1 MKEQNLIL
9 GILAHVDAGKT
20 TLSEALLH
28 ITGAVRNAGRVD
40 HGNAFLDTD
49 EMEKERGITIF
60 SKQARFVSEREDVRH
75 SYTLLDTPGH
85 ADFSTEMERVLG
97 VLDCAVL
104 VISAADGVNGQV
116 RVLWRLLDHYN
127 VPVFVFVNKM
137 DQDGAD
143 REALLASIK
152 KELST
157 RCVDVMPGAAGSAG
171 GAARAAAG
179 SLAAGENSG
188 RPAAAGIPAVG
199 GTASSLTEQLEDPA
213 VQEEIAVC
221 DDDLLDRYLEG
232 EPVGIDEIRKL
243 TAGRKLF
250 PVLFGAALREQGVAE
265 LLEALN
271 LMIVPP
277 RYGDEF
283 GARVFK
289 ITRDGGARL
298 TWMKLTGGSLK
309 VKTPMPDCTD
319 DKGNPEKIEQI
330 RLYSGSKFEPRQEAQ
345 AGEVCA
351 VTGLTRTRVGQGI
364 GAESGGEEE
373 LLQPVL
379 RCAVI
384 LPPGEDLFK
393 AYRNLC
399 ILEEEDPTLHLF
411 YDEEKKEITAQIMG
425 QVQKEI
431 LQRMIRERLGLNVS
445 FGDPSI
451 IYKETIA
458 RAAEGV
464 GHFEPLRHYAEVH
477 LLLEPGVPG
486 SGLVFENRCRADV
499 LAVNW
504 QRLIMTHLEEKRH
517 RGVLTGAELT
527 DMKISLLTGKAHLKH
542 TEGGDFRQATYR
554 AVRQGLMM
562 TESVLLEPYY
572 NFRLEIPQESLGR
585 ALTDLQ
591 QMGANFT
598 QPDLEEGRSVI
609 TGSAPVS
616 RIGNYAESLAAYTR
630 GEGQITCTLKG
641 YAPCVNAEEVIAASG
656 YDPELDL
663 RNPTGSVFCSHGA
676 GTPVPWYE
684 VRERM
689 HVDSGWRDPSDGP
702 RTGKAMLGYDD
713 EWDGEEWD
721 SDSWSDD
728 LAYGGA
734 GRTGLRAGV
743 KKEEK
748 PSSFSE
754 REARFFAEEEE
765 LRRIFERT
773 YGPIRSR
780 FGEDADPDGVFGSD
794 AGRGGRSGRGGKG
807 YGKYKKAARVISA
820 EPPDPRS
827 HAAKKVSEKEYL
839 LIDGYNI
846 IFAWEDLRE
855 LALKDIMAA
864 RDKLIDLIV
873 DFAGFRREH
882 VILVFDAYKVCGGR
896 GEVIRVGG
904 IDVIYTKEA
913 ETADLYIE
921 KAAHELSKKYKVT
934 VATSDAVEQVIIYG
948 AGAYRMS
955 AQNLLEELVLTKG
968 MMREHYEKREE
979 TRPGGLLAGMS
990 EETAEALR
998 KHLEEMEE

>member
-1 MKEQNLIL
+1 MDDTMTEQNMIL

-28 ITGAVRNAGRVD
+28 ITGAVRKAGRVD
-40 HGNAFLDTD
+40 HKDAFLDTN

-60 SKQARFVSEREDVRH
+60 SKQARFTSVRGEQQR

-85 ADFSTEMERVLG
+85 VDFSTEMERVLG

-116 RVLWRLLDHYN
+116 RVLWRLLDHYR
-127 VPVFVFVNKM
+127 VPTCIFVNKM

-143 REALLASIK
+143 RAALLASIR
-152 KELST
+152 KELGT
-157 RCVDVMPGAAGSAG
+157 RCVDVMPGSGT
-171 GAARAAAG
+171 
-179 SLAAGENSG
+179 LAD
-188 RPAAAGIPAVG
+188 
-199 GTASSLTEQLEDPA
+199 QLESGD

-221 DDDLLDRYLEG
+221 DDALLDAYLEG
-232 EPVGIDEIRKL
+232 EPVSVSQMCRL
-243 TAGRKLF
+243 TAERKLF
-250 PVLFGAALREQGVAE
+250 PVLFGAALREQGVPE
-265 LLEALN
+265 LLECLDTF
-271 LMIVPP
+271 LQPP
-277 RYGDEF
+277 VYSDTF
-283 GARVFK
+283 GAKVFK

-298 TWMKLTGGSLK
+298 TWMKLTGGRLS
-309 VKTPMPDCTD
+309 VKTPLAECTD
-319 DKGNPEKIEQI
+319 EKGNPEKVEQI
-330 RLYSGSKFEPRQEAQ
+330 RFYSGNKFETRQEAA

-351 VTGLTRTRVGQGI
+351 VTGLTGTRVGQGI
-364 GAESGGEEE
+364 GAEAGGTEE

-393 AYRNLC
+393 AYRSLRT
-399 ILEEEDPTLHLF
+399 LEEEDPTLHLN

-431 LQRMIRERLGLNVS
+431 LQRMIRERLGLRVS

-458 RAAEGV
+458 RTVEGV

-477 LLLEPGVPG
+477 LLLEPGLPG

-517 RGVLTGAELT
+517 RGVLTGAEIT
-527 DMKISLLTGKAHLKH
+527 DMKISLLTGRAHLKH

-562 TESVLLEPYY
+562 TESVLLEPFYS
-572 NFRLEIPQESLGR
+572 FRMEIPQESLGR

-616 RIGNYAESLAAYTR
+616 RIANYAEQLAAYTR

-641 YAPCVNAEEVIAASG
+641 YEPCTNAEEIIAASG

-663 RNPTGSVFCSHGA
+663 RNPPGSVFCSHGA

-702 RTGKAMLGYDD
+702 MTGKALLGYT
-713 EWDGEEWD
+713 EEDMWEE
-721 SDSWSDD
+721 D
-728 LAYGGA
+728 LSYGSA

-743 KKEEK
+743 RKEEN
-748 PSSFSE
+748 PVSFGE
-754 REARFFAEEEE
+754 REARFFAEEDE

-773 YGPIRSR
+773 YGPIKSR
-780 FGEDADPDGVFGSD
+780 FSDDEPDN
-794 AGRGGRSGRGGKG
+794 GRSAKSWKR
-807 YGKYKKAARVISA
+807 ASRVISA
-820 EPPDPRS
+820 EPPDKRS
-827 HAAKKVSEKEYL
+827 HAARKASEKEYL

-846 IFAWEDLRE
+846 VFAWEDLRE
-855 LALKDIMAA
+855 LAIKDIMAA

-873 DFAGFRREH
+873 DFAGFRKEH
-882 VILVFDAYKVCGGR
+882 VILVFDAYKVRGGR
-896 GEVIRVGG
+896 GEVIHVGG

-921 KAAHELSKKYKVT
+921 KAAHELSKRYKVT

-955 AQNLLEELVLTKG
+955 AQNLLEELVLTKSL
-968 MMREHYEKREE
+968 MREHYEKRDEKKA
-979 TRPGGLLAGMS
+979 GGILAQMS
-990 EETAEALR
+990 EEDAQAL
-998 KHLEEMEE
+998 KEHLENLEENE

>member
-1 MKEQNLIL
+1 MDDTMTEQNMIL

-28 ITGAVRNAGRVD
+28 ITGAVRKAGRVD
-40 HGNAFLDTD
+40 HKDAFLDTN

-60 SKQARFVSEREDVRH
+60 SKQARFTSVRGEQQR

-85 ADFSTEMERVLG
+85 VDFSTEMERVLG

-116 RVLWRLLDHYN
+116 RVLWRLLDHYR
-127 VPVFVFVNKM
+127 VPTCIFVNKM
-137 DQDGAD
+137 DQDGAV
-143 REALLASIK
+143 RAALLISIR
-152 KELST
+152 KELGT
-157 RCVDVMPGAAGSAG
+157 RCVDVMPGSGT
-171 GAARAAAG
+171 
-179 SLAAGENSG
+179 LAD
-188 RPAAAGIPAVG
+188 
-199 GTASSLTEQLEDPA
+199 QLESGD

-221 DDDLLDRYLEG
+221 DDALLDAYLEG
-232 EPVGIDEIRKL
+232 EPVSISQMCRL
-243 TAGRKLF
+243 TAERKLF
-250 PVLFGAALREQGVAE
+250 PVLFGAALREQGVPE
-265 LLEALN
+265 LLECLDT
-271 LMIVPP
+271 LLQPP
-277 RYGDEF
+277 VYGDTF
-283 GARVFK
+283 GAKVFK

-298 TWMKLTGGSLK
+298 TWMKLTGGRLS
-309 VKTPMPDCTD
+309 VKTPLAECTD
-319 DKGNPEKIEQI
+319 EKGNPEKVEQI
-330 RLYSGSKFEPRQEAQ
+330 RFYSGNKFETRQEAA

-351 VTGLTRTRVGQGI
+351 VTGLTGTRVGQGI
-364 GAESGGEEE
+364 GAEAGGTEE

-393 AYRNLC
+393 AYRSLRT
-399 ILEEEDPTLHLF
+399 LEEEDPTLHLN

-431 LQRMIRERLGLNVS
+431 LQRMIRERLGLRVS

-458 RAAEGV
+458 RAVEGV

-477 LLLEPGVPG
+477 LLLEPGLPG

-517 RGVLTGAELT
+517 RGVLTGAEIT
-527 DMKISLLTGKAHLKH
+527 DMKISLLTGRAHLKH

-562 TESVLLEPYY
+562 TESVLLEPFYS
-572 NFRLEIPQESLGR
+572 FRMEIPQESLGR

-616 RIGNYAESLAAYTR
+616 RIANYAEQLAAYTR

-641 YAPCVNAEEVIAASG
+641 YEPCTNAEEIIAASG

-663 RNPTGSVFCSHGA
+663 RNPPGSVFCSHGA

-702 RTGKAMLGYDD
+702 MTGKALLGYT
-713 EWDGEEWD
+713 EEDIWEE
-721 SDSWSDD
+721 D
-728 LAYGGA
+728 LSYGSA

-743 KKEEK
+743 RKEEK
-748 PSSFSE
+748 PVSFGE
-754 REARFFAEEEE
+754 REARFFAEEDE

-773 YGPIRSR
+773 YGPIKSR
-780 FGEDADPDGVFGSD
+780 FSDDEPDN
-794 AGRGGRSGRGGKG
+794 GRSAKSWKR
-807 YGKYKKAARVISA
+807 ASRVISA
-820 EPPDPRS
+820 DPPDKRS
-827 HAAKKVSEKEYL
+827 HAARKASEKEYL

-846 IFAWEDLRE
+846 VFAWEDLRE
-855 LALKDIMAA
+855 LAIKDIMAA

-873 DFAGFRREH
+873 DFAGFRKEH
-882 VILVFDAYKVCGGR
+882 VILVFDAYKVRGGR
-896 GEVIRVGG
+896 GEVIHVGG

-921 KAAHELSKKYKVT
+921 KAAHELSKRYKVT

-955 AQNLLEELVLTKG
+955 AQNLLEELVLTKSL
-968 MMREHYEKREE
+968 MREHYEKRDEKKA
-979 TRPGGLLAGMS
+979 GGILAQMS
-990 EETAEALR
+990 EEDAQAL
-998 KHLEEMEE
+998 KEHLENLEENE

>member
-1 MKEQNLIL
+1 MIEQNLIL

-28 ITGAVRNAGRVD
+28 ITGAVRRAGRVD
-40 HGNAFLDTD
+40 HGDAFLDTD
-49 EMEKERGITIF
+49 DMEKERGITIF
-60 SKQARFVSEREDVRH
+60 SKQARFTSERGEIRRT
-75 SYTLLDTPGH
+75 YTLQDTPGH
-85 ADFSTEMERVLG
+85 VDFSTEMERVLG
-97 VLDCAVL
+97 ILDCAVL

-116 RVLWRLLDHYN
+116 RVLWRLLEHYN
-127 VPVFVFVNKM
+127 VPVFLFVNKM
-137 DQDGAD
+137 DQNGAD
-143 REALLASIK
+143 RAALLTSVK

-157 RCVDVMPGAAGSAG
+157 RCVDIMPAAGV
-171 GAARAAAG
+171 
-179 SLAAGENSG
+179 SLAES
-188 RPAAAGIPAVG
+188 
-199 GTASSLTEQLEDPA
+199 LEDPD

-221 DDDLLDRYLEG
+221 DDELMNAYFEG
-232 EPVGIDEIRKL
+232 EMVTVPQICEL

-250 PVLFGAALREQGVAE
+250 PVLFGAALREQGVSE
-265 LLEALN
+265 LLECLDT
-271 LMIVPP
+271 LIQPP
-277 RYGDEF
+277 VYGDEF
-283 GARVFK
+283 GARIFK

-298 TWMKLTGGSLK
+298 TWMKLTGGKLS
-309 VKTPMPDCTD
+309 VKTPLADCTD
-319 DKGNPEKIEQI
+319 DKGMPEKVEQI
-330 RLYSGSKFEPRQEAQ
+330 RFYSGGKFETKQEAA

-351 VTGLTRTRVGQGI
+351 ITGLTRTKIGQGI
-364 GAESGGEEE
+364 GAESEGEEE

-379 RCAVI
+379 RCKVI

-393 AYRNLC
+393 AYKNLS
-399 ILEEEDPTLHLF
+399 ILEEEDPTLHLG

-431 LQRMIRERLGLNVS
+431 LQRMIRERLGLRVD

-458 RAAEGV
+458 RTVEGV

-517 RGVLTGAELT
+517 RGVLIGAEIT
-527 DMKISLLTGKAHLKH
+527 DMKISLLTGRAHLKH

-562 TESVLLEPYY
+562 TESVLLEPFYS
-572 NFRLEIPQESLGR
+572 FRLEIPQESLGR

-598 QPDLEEGRSVI
+598 QPDLEEGRSII

-616 RIGNYAESLAAYTR
+616 KIANYAETLAAYTR

-641 YAPCVNAEEVIAASG
+641 YEPCVNAEEVIAASG

-702 RTGKAMLGYDD
+702 GTGKAMLGYDD
-713 EWDGEEWD
+713 DWDE
-721 SDSWSDD
+721 D

-743 KKEEK
+743 RKEEK
-748 PSSFSE
+748 PVSFSE
-754 REARFFAEEEE
+754 REARLFAEEDE

-773 YGPIRSR
+773 YGPIKSR
-780 FGEDADPDGVFGSD
+780 FGDDEPDN
-794 AGRGGRSGRGGKG
+794 GRSAKSWKR
-807 YGKYKKAARVISA
+807 ASRVISA
-820 EPPDPRS
+820 EPPDKRS
-827 HAAKKVSEKEYL
+827 HAAKKAVEKEYL

-846 IFAWEDLRE
+846 VFAWEELRE
-855 LALKDIMAA
+855 M
-864 RDKLIDLIV
+864 
-873 DFAGFRREH
+873 
-882 VILVFDAYKVCGGR
+882 
-896 GEVIRVGG
+896 
-904 IDVIYTKEA
+904 
-913 ETADLYIE
+913 
-921 KAAHELSKKYKVT
+921 
-934 VATSDAVEQVIIYG
+934 
-948 AGAYRMS
+948 
-955 AQNLLEELVLTKG
+955 
-968 MMREHYEKREE
+968 
-979 TRPGGLLAGMS
+979 
-990 EETAEALR
+990 ALR
-998 KHLEEMEE
+998 DRNT

>member
-1 MKEQNLIL
+1 MEVNENHMTEQNLIL

-28 ITGAVRNAGRVD
+28 LTGAVRSAGRVD

-60 SKQARFVSEREDVRH
+60 SKQARFTSLRGDAARH
-75 SYTLLDTPGH
+75 YTLLDTPGH

-116 RVLWRLLDHYN
+116 RVLWRLLEHYG
-127 VPVFVFVNKM
+127 VPVFLFVNKM

-143 REALLASIK
+143 REALLASVK
-152 KELST
+152 KELGT
-157 RCVDVMPGAAGSAG
+157 HCVDVMPGG
-171 GAARAAAG
+171 GDLMA
-179 SLAAGENSG
+179 
-188 RPAAAGIPAVG
+188 
-199 GTASSLTEQLEDPA
+199 QLEDPD

-221 DDDLLDRYLEG
+221 DDDLLNRYLEG
-232 EPVGIDEIRKL
+232 EPVGPAEIRKL
-243 TAGRKLF
+243 TAERKLF

-265 LLEALN
+265 LLEALD
-271 LMIVPP
+271 LMIDPP
-277 RYGDEF
+277 QYGDGF

-330 RLYSGSKFEPRQEAQ
+330 RLYSGTKFEPRQEAQ

-379 RCAVI
+379 RCKVI
-384 LPPGEDLFK
+384 LPRGEDLFK
-393 AYRNLC
+393 AYRNLS
-399 ILEEEDPTLHLF
+399 ILEEEDPTLHLN

-431 LQRMIRERLGLNVS
+431 LQRVILERLGLHVT

-458 RAAEGV
+458 RTVEGV

-486 SGLVFENRCRADV
+486 SGLVFENRCRSDV

-517 RGVLTGAELT
+517 RGVLTGAEIT

-562 TESVLLEPYY
+562 TESVLLEPYF
-572 NFRLEIPQESLGR
+572 NFRLEIPQESLGK

-591 QMGANFT
+591 QMGASFT
-598 QPDLEEGRSVI
+598 QPDLEDGRSVI

-616 RIGNYAESLAAYTR
+616 KIGNYAESLAAYTR

-641 YAPCVNAEEVIAASG
+641 YAPCVNAEEIIEASG

-663 RNPTGSVFCSHGA
+663 RNPTGSVFCAHGA
-676 GTPVPWYE
+676 GTPIPWYE

-702 RTGKAMLGYDD
+702 RTGKALLGYDD
-713 EWDGEEWD
+713 AYWEGDQWEGAPDE
-721 SDSWSDD
+721 D
-728 LAYGGA
+728 LSYGGA

-748 PSSFSE
+748 PASFSE
-754 REARFFAEEEE
+754 REAKFFAEEDE

-773 YGPIRSR
+773 YGPIKKR
-780 FGEDADPDGVFGSD
+780 FGEDGDPDGGFTG
-794 AGRGGRSGRGGKG
+794 ASGRAGKG
-807 YGKYKKAARVISA
+807 YGKYKKAARVIGA
-820 EPPDPRS
+820 EPPDKRAHTP
-827 HAAKKVSEKEYL
+827 KKAPEKEYL

-864 RDKLIDLIV
+864 RDKLIDLLV
-873 DFAGFRREH
+873 DFAGFRKEH
-882 VILVFDAYKVCGGR
+882 VILVFDAYKVRGGR

-968 MMREHYEKREE
+968 LMREHYVKREE
-979 TRPGGLLAGMS
+979 TRPGGVLAGMS

-998 KHLEEMEE
+998 RHLEELGGE

>member
-1 MKEQNLIL
+1 MEDTMTEQNMIL

-28 ITGAVRNAGRVD
+28 ITGAVRKAGRVD
-40 HGNAFLDTD
+40 HKDAFLDTN

-60 SKQARFVSEREDVRH
+60 SKQARFTSVRGEQQR

-85 ADFSTEMERVLG
+85 VDFSTEMERVLG

-116 RVLWRLLDHYN
+116 RVLWRLLDHYR
-127 VPVFVFVNKM
+127 VPTCIFVNKM

-143 REALLASIK
+143 RAALLASIR
-152 KELST
+152 KELGT
-157 RCVDVMPGAAGSAG
+157 RCVDVMPGSGT
-171 GAARAAAG
+171 
-179 SLAAGENSG
+179 LAD
-188 RPAAAGIPAVG
+188 
-199 GTASSLTEQLEDPA
+199 QLESGD

-221 DDDLLDRYLEG
+221 DDALLDAYLEG
-232 EPVGIDEIRKL
+232 EPVSVSQMCRL
-243 TAGRKLF
+243 TAERKLF
-250 PVLFGAALREQGVAE
+250 PVLFGAALREQGVPE
-265 LLEALN
+265 LLECLDT
-271 LMIVPP
+271 LLQPP
-277 RYGDEF
+277 VYGDTF
-283 GARVFK
+283 GAKVFK

-298 TWMKLTGGSLK
+298 TWMKLTGGRLS
-309 VKTPMPDCTD
+309 VKTPLAECTD
-319 DKGNPEKIEQI
+319 EKGNPEKVEQI
-330 RLYSGSKFEPRQEAQ
+330 RFYSGNKFETRQEAA

-351 VTGLTRTRVGQGI
+351 VTGLTGTRVGQGI
-364 GAESGGEEE
+364 GAEAGGTEE

-393 AYRNLC
+393 AYRSLRT
-399 ILEEEDPTLHLF
+399 LEEEDPTLHLN

-431 LQRMIRERLGLNVS
+431 LQRMIRERLGLRVS

-458 RAAEGV
+458 RAVEGV

-477 LLLEPGVPG
+477 LLLEPGLPG

-517 RGVLTGAELT
+517 RGVLTGAEIT
-527 DMKISLLTGKAHLKH
+527 DMKISLLTGRAHLKH

-562 TESVLLEPYY
+562 TESVLLEPFYS
-572 NFRLEIPQESLGR
+572 FRMEIPQESLGR

-616 RIGNYAESLAAYTR
+616 RIANYAEQLAAYTR

-641 YAPCVNAEEVIAASG
+641 YEPCTNAEEIIAASG

-663 RNPTGSVFCSHGA
+663 RNPPGSVFCSHGA

-702 RTGKAMLGYDD
+702 MTGKALLGYT
-713 EWDGEEWD
+713 EEDMWEE
-721 SDSWSDD
+721 D
-728 LAYGGA
+728 LSYGSA

-743 KKEEK
+743 RKEEK
-748 PSSFSE
+748 PVSFGE
-754 REARFFAEEEE
+754 REARFFAEEDE

-773 YGPIRSR
+773 YGPIKSR
-780 FGEDADPDGVFGSD
+780 FSDDEPDN
-794 AGRGGRSGRGGKG
+794 GRSAKSWKR
-807 YGKYKKAARVISA
+807 ASRVISA
-820 EPPDPRS
+820 DPPDKRS
-827 HAAKKVSEKEYL
+827 HAARKVSEKEYL

-846 IFAWEDLRE
+846 VFAWEDLRE
-855 LALKDIMAA
+855 LAIKDIMAA

-873 DFAGFRREH
+873 DFAGFRKEH
-882 VILVFDAYKVCGGR
+882 VILVFDAYKVRGGR
-896 GEVIRVGG
+896 GEVIHVGG

-921 KAAHELSKKYKVT
+921 KAAHELSKRYKVT

-955 AQNLLEELVLTKG
+955 AQNLLEELVLTKSL
-968 MMREHYEKREE
+968 MREHYEKRDEKKA
-979 TRPGGLLAGMS
+979 GGILAQMS
-990 EETAEALR
+990 EEDAQAL
-998 KHLEEMEE
+998 KEHLENLEENE

>member
-60 SKQARFVSEREDVRH
+60 SKQARFVSEREDVRR

-143 REALLASIK
+143 RGALLASIK

-157 RCVDVMPGAAGSAG
+157 RCVDIMPGAAGAAG
-171 GAARAAAG
+171 GTAAAG
-179 SLAAGENSG
+179 RDAAAGGSAAGE
-188 RPAAAGIPAVG
+188 AASP
-199 GTASSLTEQLEDPA
+199 LTEQLQDPD

-232 EPVGIDEIRKL
+232 EPVGVDEIRKL
-243 TAGRKLF
+243 TAMRKLF
-250 PVLFGAALREQGVAE
+250 PVLFGAALREQGVTE
-265 LLEALN
+265 LLEALD
-271 LMIVPP
+271 LMIDPP
-277 RYGDEF
+277 CYGDEF

-364 GAESGGEEE
+364 GAESGGEEK

-499 LAVNW
+499 LAINW

-882 VILVFDAYKVCGGR
+882 VILVFDAYKVRGGR

>member
-1 MKEQNLIL
+1 MDDTMTEQNMIL

-28 ITGAVRNAGRVD
+28 ITGAVRKAGRVD
-40 HGNAFLDTD
+40 HKDAFLDTN

-60 SKQARFVSEREDVRH
+60 SKQARFTSVRGEQQR

-85 ADFSTEMERVLG
+85 VDFSTEMERVLG

-116 RVLWRLLDHYN
+116 RVLWRLLDHYR
-127 VPVFVFVNKM
+127 VPTCIFVNKM

-143 REALLASIK
+143 RAALLASIR
-152 KELST
+152 KELGT
-157 RCVDVMPGAAGSAG
+157 RCVDVMPGSGT
-171 GAARAAAG
+171 
-179 SLAAGENSG
+179 LAD
-188 RPAAAGIPAVG
+188 
-199 GTASSLTEQLEDPA
+199 QLESGD

-221 DDDLLDRYLEG
+221 DDALLDAYLEG
-232 EPVGIDEIRKL
+232 EPVSISQMRRL
-243 TAGRKLF
+243 TAERKLF
-250 PVLFGAALREQGVAE
+250 PVLFGAALREQGVPE
-265 LLEALN
+265 LLECLDT
-271 LMIVPP
+271 LLQPP
-277 RYGDEF
+277 VYGDTF
-283 GARVFK
+283 GAKVFK

-298 TWMKLTGGSLK
+298 TWMKLTGGRLS
-309 VKTPMPDCTD
+309 VKTPLAECTD
-319 DKGNPEKIEQI
+319 EKGNPEKVEQI
-330 RLYSGSKFEPRQEAQ
+330 RFYSGNKFETRQEAA

-351 VTGLTRTRVGQGI
+351 VTGLTGTRVGQGI
-364 GAESGGEEE
+364 GAEAGGTEE

-393 AYRNLC
+393 AFRSLRT
-399 ILEEEDPTLHLF
+399 LEEEDPTLHLN

-431 LQRMIRERLGLNVS
+431 LQRMIRERLGLRVS

-458 RAAEGV
+458 RAVEGV

-477 LLLEPGVPG
+477 LLLEPGLPG

-517 RGVLTGAELT
+517 RGVLTGAEIT
-527 DMKISLLTGKAHLKH
+527 DMKISLLTGRAHLKH

-562 TESVLLEPYY
+562 TESVLLEPFYS
-572 NFRLEIPQESLGR
+572 FRMEIPQESLGR

-598 QPDLEEGRSVI
+598 QPDLEDGRSVI

-616 RIGNYAESLAAYTR
+616 RIANYAEQLAAYTR

-641 YAPCVNAEEVIAASG
+641 YEPCTNAEEIIAASG

-663 RNPTGSVFCSHGA
+663 RNPPGSVFCSHGA

-702 RTGKAMLGYDD
+702 MTGKALLGYT
-713 EWDGEEWD
+713 EEDMWEE
-721 SDSWSDD
+721 D
-728 LAYGGA
+728 LSYGSA

-743 KKEEK
+743 RKEEK
-748 PSSFSE
+748 PVSFGE
-754 REARFFAEEEE
+754 REARFFAEEDE

-773 YGPIRSR
+773 YGPIKSR
-780 FGEDADPDGVFGSD
+780 FSDDEPDN
-794 AGRGGRSGRGGKG
+794 GRSAKSWKR
-807 YGKYKKAARVISA
+807 ASRVISA
-820 EPPDPRS
+820 DPPDKRS
-827 HAAKKVSEKEYL
+827 HAARKASEKEYL

-846 IFAWEDLRE
+846 VFAWEDLRE
-855 LALKDIMAA
+855 LAIKDIMAA

-873 DFAGFRREH
+873 DFAGFRKEH
-882 VILVFDAYKVCGGR
+882 VILVFDAYKVRGGR
-896 GEVIRVGG
+896 GEVIHVGG

-921 KAAHELSKKYKVT
+921 KAAHELSKRYKVT

-955 AQNLLEELVLTKG
+955 AQNLLEELVLTKSL
-968 MMREHYEKREE
+968 MREHYEKRDEKKA
-979 TRPGGLLAGMS
+979 GGILAQMS
-990 EETAEALR
+990 EEDAQAL
-998 KHLEEMEE
+998 KEHLENLEENE

>member
-1 MKEQNLIL
+1 MDDTMTEQNMIL

-28 ITGAVRNAGRVD
+28 ITGAVRKAGRVD
-40 HGNAFLDTD
+40 HKDAFLDTN

-60 SKQARFVSEREDVRH
+60 SKQARFTSVRGEQQR

-85 ADFSTEMERVLG
+85 VDFSTEMERVLG

-116 RVLWRLLDHYN
+116 RVLWRLLDHYR
-127 VPVFVFVNKM
+127 VPTCIFVNKM

-143 REALLASIK
+143 RAALLASIR
-152 KELST
+152 KELGT
-157 RCVDVMPGAAGSAG
+157 RCVDVMPGSGT
-171 GAARAAAG
+171 
-179 SLAAGENSG
+179 LAD
-188 RPAAAGIPAVG
+188 
-199 GTASSLTEQLEDPA
+199 QLESGD

-221 DDDLLDRYLEG
+221 DDALLDAYLEG
-232 EPVGIDEIRKL
+232 EPVSVSQMCRL
-243 TAGRKLF
+243 TAERKLF
-250 PVLFGAALREQGVAE
+250 PVLFGAALREQGVPE
-265 LLEALN
+265 LLECLDT
-271 LMIVPP
+271 LLQPP
-277 RYGDEF
+277 VYGDTF
-283 GARVFK
+283 GAKVFK

-298 TWMKLTGGSLK
+298 TWMKLTGGRLS
-309 VKTPMPDCTD
+309 VKTPLAECTD
-319 DKGNPEKIEQI
+319 EKGNPEKVEQI
-330 RLYSGSKFEPRQEAQ
+330 RFYSGNKFETRQEAA

-351 VTGLTRTRVGQGI
+351 VTGLTGTRVGQGI
-364 GAESGGEEE
+364 GAEAGGTEE

-393 AYRNLC
+393 AYRNLRT
-399 ILEEEDPTLHLF
+399 LEEEDPTLHLN

-431 LQRMIRERLGLNVS
+431 LQRMIRERLGLRVS

-458 RAAEGV
+458 RAVEGV

-477 LLLEPGVPG
+477 LLLEPGLPG

-517 RGVLTGAELT
+517 RGVLTGAEIT
-527 DMKISLLTGKAHLKH
+527 DMKISLLTGRAHLKH

-562 TESVLLEPYY
+562 TESVLLEPFYS
-572 NFRLEIPQESLGR
+572 FRMEIPQESLGR

-616 RIGNYAESLAAYTR
+616 RIANYSEQLAAYTR

-641 YAPCVNAEEVIAASG
+641 YEPCTNAEEIIAASG

-663 RNPTGSVFCSHGA
+663 RNPPGSVFCSHGA

-702 RTGKAMLGYDD
+702 MTGKALLGYT
-713 EWDGEEWD
+713 EEDMWEE
-721 SDSWSDD
+721 D
-728 LAYGGA
+728 LSYGSA

-743 KKEEK
+743 RKEEK
-748 PSSFSE
+748 PVSFGE
-754 REARFFAEEEE
+754 REARFFAEEDE

-773 YGPIRSR
+773 YGPIKSR
-780 FGEDADPDGVFGSD
+780 FSDDEPDN
-794 AGRGGRSGRGGKG
+794 GRSAKSWKR
-807 YGKYKKAARVISA
+807 ASRVISSD
-820 EPPDPRS
+820 PPDKRS
-827 HAAKKVSEKEYL
+827 HAARKVSEKEYL

-846 IFAWEDLRE
+846 VFAWEDLRE
-855 LALKDIMAA
+855 LAIKDIMAA

-873 DFAGFRREH
+873 DFAGFRKEH
-882 VILVFDAYKVCGGR
+882 VILVFDAYKVRGGR
-896 GEVIRVGG
+896 GEVIHVGG

-921 KAAHELSKKYKVT
+921 KAAHELSKRYKVT

-955 AQNLLEELVLTKG
+955 AQNLLEELVLTKSL
-968 MMREHYEKREE
+968 MREHYEKRDEKKA
-979 TRPGGLLAGMS
+979 GGILAQMS
-990 EETAEALR
+990 EKDAQAL
-998 KHLEEMEE
+998 KEHLENLEENE

>member
-1 MKEQNLIL
+1 MDDTMTEQNMIL

-28 ITGAVRNAGRVD
+28 ITGAVRKAGRVD
-40 HGNAFLDTD
+40 HKDAFLDTN

-60 SKQARFVSEREDVRH
+60 SKQARFTSVRGEQQR

-85 ADFSTEMERVLG
+85 VDFSTEMERVLG

-116 RVLWRLLDHYN
+116 RVLWRLLDHYS
-127 VPVFVFVNKM
+127 VPTCIFVNKM

-143 REALLASIK
+143 KAALLASIR
-152 KELST
+152 KELGT
-157 RCVDVMPGAAGSAG
+157 RCVDVMPGSGT
-171 GAARAAAG
+171 
-179 SLAAGENSG
+179 LAD
-188 RPAAAGIPAVG
+188 
-199 GTASSLTEQLEDPA
+199 QLESGD

-221 DDDLLDRYLEG
+221 DDALLDAYLEG
-232 EPVGIDEIRKL
+232 EPVSVSQMCRL
-243 TAGRKLF
+243 TAERKLF
-250 PVLFGAALREQGVAE
+250 PVLFGAALREQGVPE
-265 LLEALN
+265 LLECLDT
-271 LMIVPP
+271 LLQPP
-277 RYGDEF
+277 VYGDTF
-283 GARVFK
+283 GAKVFK

-298 TWMKLTGGSLK
+298 TWMKLTGGRLS
-309 VKTPMPDCTD
+309 VKTPLAECTD
-319 DKGNPEKIEQI
+319 EKGNPEKVEQI
-330 RLYSGSKFEPRQEAQ
+330 RFYSGNKFETRQEAA

-351 VTGLTRTRVGQGI
+351 VTGLTGTRVGQGI
-364 GAESGGEEE
+364 GAEAGGTEE

-393 AYRNLC
+393 AYRSLRT
-399 ILEEEDPTLHLF
+399 LEEEDPTLHLN

-431 LQRMIRERLGLNVS
+431 LQRMIRERLGLRVS

-458 RAAEGV
+458 RAVEGV

-477 LLLEPGVPG
+477 LLLEPGLPG

-517 RGVLTGAELT
+517 RGVLTGAEIT
-527 DMKISLLTGKAHLKH
+527 DMKISLLTGRAHLKH

-562 TESVLLEPYY
+562 TESVLLEPFYS
-572 NFRLEIPQESLGR
+572 FRMEIPQESLGR

-616 RIGNYAESLAAYTR
+616 RIANYAEQLAAYTR

-641 YAPCVNAEEVIAASG
+641 YEPCTNAEEIIAASG

-663 RNPTGSVFCSHGA
+663 RNPPGSVFCSHGA

-702 RTGKAMLGYDD
+702 MTGKALLGYT
-713 EWDGEEWD
+713 EEDMWEE
-721 SDSWSDD
+721 D
-728 LAYGGA
+728 LSYGSA

-743 KKEEK
+743 RKEEK
-748 PSSFSE
+748 PISFGE
-754 REARFFAEEEE
+754 REARFFAEEDE

-773 YGPIRSR
+773 YGPIKSR
-780 FGEDADPDGVFGSD
+780 FSDDEPDN
-794 AGRGGRSGRGGKG
+794 GRSAKSWKR
-807 YGKYKKAARVISA
+807 ASRVISA
-820 EPPDPRS
+820 EPPDKRS
-827 HAAKKVSEKEYL
+827 HAARKASEKEYL

-846 IFAWEDLRE
+846 VFAWEDLRE
-855 LALKDIMAA
+855 LAIKDIMAA

-873 DFAGFRREH
+873 DFAGFRKEH
-882 VILVFDAYKVCGGR
+882 VILVFDAYKVRGGR
-896 GEVIRVGG
+896 GEVIHVGG

-921 KAAHELSKKYKVT
+921 KAAHELSKRYKVT

-955 AQNLLEELVLTKG
+955 AQNLLEELVLTKSL
-968 MMREHYEKREE
+968 MREHYEKRDEKKA
-979 TRPGGLLAGMS
+979 GGILAQMS
-990 EETAEALR
+990 EEDAQAL
-998 KHLEEMEE
+998 KEHLENLEENE

>member
-1 MKEQNLIL
+1 MTEQNMIL

-28 ITGAVRNAGRVD
+28 ITGAVRKAGRVD
-40 HGNAFLDTD
+40 HKDAFLDTN

-60 SKQARFVSEREDVRH
+60 SKQARFTSVRGEQQR

-85 ADFSTEMERVLG
+85 VDFSTEMERVLG

-116 RVLWRLLDHYN
+116 RVLWRLLDHYR
-127 VPVFVFVNKM
+127 VPTCIFVNKM

-143 REALLASIK
+143 RAALLASIR
-152 KELST
+152 KELGT
-157 RCVDVMPGAAGSAG
+157 RCVDVMPGSGT
-171 GAARAAAG
+171 
-179 SLAAGENSG
+179 LAD
-188 RPAAAGIPAVG
+188 
-199 GTASSLTEQLEDPA
+199 QLESGD

-221 DDDLLDRYLEG
+221 DDALLDAYLEG
-232 EPVGIDEIRKL
+232 EPVSVSQMCRL
-243 TAGRKLF
+243 TAERKLF
-250 PVLFGAALREQGVAE
+250 PVLFGAALREQGVPE
-265 LLEALN
+265 LLECLDT
-271 LMIVPP
+271 LLQPP
-277 RYGDEF
+277 VYGDTF
-283 GARVFK
+283 GAKVFK

-298 TWMKLTGGSLK
+298 TWMKLTGGRLS
-309 VKTPMPDCTD
+309 VKTPLAECTD
-319 DKGNPEKIEQI
+319 EKGNPEKVEQI
-330 RLYSGSKFEPRQEAQ
+330 RFYSGNKFETRQEAA

-351 VTGLTRTRVGQGI
+351 VTGLTGTRVGQGI
-364 GAESGGEEE
+364 GAEAGGTEE

-393 AYRNLC
+393 AYRSLRT
-399 ILEEEDPTLHLF
+399 LEEEDPTLHLN

-431 LQRMIRERLGLNVS
+431 LQRMIRERLGLRVS

-458 RAAEGV
+458 RAVEGV

-477 LLLEPGVPG
+477 LLLEPGLPG

-517 RGVLTGAELT
+517 RGVLTGAEIT
-527 DMKISLLTGKAHLKH
+527 DMKISLLTGRAHLKH

-562 TESVLLEPYY
+562 TESVLLEPFYS
-572 NFRLEIPQESLGR
+572 FRMEIPQESLGR

-616 RIGNYAESLAAYTR
+616 RIANYAEQLAAYTR

-641 YAPCVNAEEVIAASG
+641 YEPCTNAEEIIAASG

-663 RNPTGSVFCSHGA
+663 RNPPGSVFCSHGA

-702 RTGKAMLGYDD
+702 MTGKALLGYT
-713 EWDGEEWD
+713 EEDMWEE
-721 SDSWSDD
+721 D
-728 LAYGGA
+728 LSYGSA

-743 KKEEK
+743 RKEEK
-748 PSSFSE
+748 PVSFGE
-754 REARFFAEEEE
+754 REARFFAEEDE
-765 LRRIFERT
+765 LRRIFERA
-773 YGPIRSR
+773 YGPIKSR
-780 FGEDADPDGVFGSD
+780 FSDDEPDN
-794 AGRGGRSGRGGKG
+794 GRSAKSWKR
-807 YGKYKKAARVISA
+807 ASRVISA
-820 EPPDPRS
+820 DPPDKRS
-827 HAAKKVSEKEYL
+827 HAARKVSEKEYL

-846 IFAWEDLRE
+846 VFAWEDLRE
-855 LALKDIMAA
+855 LAIKDIMAA

-873 DFAGFRREH
+873 DFAGFRKEH
-882 VILVFDAYKVCGGR
+882 VILVFDAYKVRGGR
-896 GEVIRVGG
+896 GEVIHVGG

-921 KAAHELSKKYKVT
+921 KAAHELSKRYKVT

-955 AQNLLEELVLTKG
+955 AQNLLEELVLTKSL
-968 MMREHYEKREE
+968 MREHYEKRDEKKA
-979 TRPGGLLAGMS
+979 GGILAQMS
-990 EETAEALR
+990 EEDAQAL
-998 KHLEEMEE
+998 KEHLENLEENE

>member
-1 MKEQNLIL
+1 MDDTMTEQNMIL

-28 ITGAVRNAGRVD
+28 ITGAVRKAGRVD
-40 HGNAFLDTD
+40 HKDAFLDTN

-60 SKQARFVSEREDVRH
+60 SKQARFTSVRGEQQR

-85 ADFSTEMERVLG
+85 VDFSTEMERVLG

-116 RVLWRLLDHYN
+116 RVLWRLLDHYR
-127 VPVFVFVNKM
+127 VPTCIFVNKM

-143 REALLASIK
+143 RAALLASIR
-152 KELST
+152 KELGT
-157 RCVDVMPGAAGSAG
+157 RCVDVMPGSGT
-171 GAARAAAG
+171 
-179 SLAAGENSG
+179 LAD
-188 RPAAAGIPAVG
+188 
-199 GTASSLTEQLEDPA
+199 QLESGD

-221 DDDLLDRYLEG
+221 DDALLDAYLEG
-232 EPVGIDEIRKL
+232 EPVSVSQMCRL
-243 TAGRKLF
+243 TAERKLF
-250 PVLFGAALREQGVAE
+250 PVLFGAALREQGVPE
-265 LLEALN
+265 LLECLDT
-271 LMIVPP
+271 LLQPP
-277 RYGDEF
+277 VYGDTF
-283 GARVFK
+283 GAKVFK

-298 TWMKLTGGSLK
+298 TWMKLTGGRLS
-309 VKTPMPDCTD
+309 VKTPLAECTD
-319 DKGNPEKIEQI
+319 EKGNPEKVEQI
-330 RLYSGSKFEPRQEAQ
+330 RFYSGNKFETRQEAA

-351 VTGLTRTRVGQGI
+351 VTGLTGTRVGQGI
-364 GAESGGEEE
+364 GAEAGGTEE

-393 AYRNLC
+393 AYRSLRT
-399 ILEEEDPTLHLF
+399 LEEEDPTLHLN

-431 LQRMIRERLGLNVS
+431 LQRMIRERLGLRVS

-458 RAAEGV
+458 RTVEGV

-477 LLLEPGVPG
+477 LLLEPGLPG

-517 RGVLTGAELT
+517 RGVLTGAEIT
-527 DMKISLLTGKAHLKH
+527 DMKISLLTGRAHLKH

-562 TESVLLEPYY
+562 TESVLLEPFYS
-572 NFRLEIPQESLGR
+572 FRMEIPQESLGR

-616 RIGNYAESLAAYTR
+616 RIANYAEQLAAYTR

-641 YAPCVNAEEVIAASG
+641 YEPCTNAEEIIAASG

-663 RNPTGSVFCSHGA
+663 RNPPGSVFCSHGA

-702 RTGKAMLGYDD
+702 MTGKALLGYT
-713 EWDGEEWD
+713 EEDMWEE
-721 SDSWSDD
+721 D
-728 LAYGGA
+728 LSYGSA

-743 KKEEK
+743 RKEEK
-748 PSSFSE
+748 PVSFGE
-754 REARFFAEEEE
+754 REARFFAEEDE

-773 YGPIRSR
+773 YGPIKSR
-780 FGEDADPDGVFGSD
+780 FSDDEPDN
-794 AGRGGRSGRGGKG
+794 GRSAKSWKR
-807 YGKYKKAARVISA
+807 ASRVISA
-820 EPPDPRS
+820 DPPDKRS
-827 HAAKKVSEKEYL
+827 HAARKVSEKEYL

-846 IFAWEDLRE
+846 VFAWEDLRE
-855 LALKDIMAA
+855 LAIKDIMAA

-873 DFAGFRREH
+873 DFAGFRKEH
-882 VILVFDAYKVCGGR
+882 VILVFDAYKVRGGR
-896 GEVIRVGG
+896 GEVIHVGG

-921 KAAHELSKKYKVT
+921 KAAHELSKRYKVT

-955 AQNLLEELVLTKG
+955 AQNLLEELVLTKSL
-968 MMREHYEKREE
+968 MREHYEKRDEKKA
-979 TRPGGLLAGMS
+979 GGILAQMS
-990 EETAEALR
+990 EEDAQAL
-998 KHLEEMEE
+998 KEHLENLEENE

>member
-1 MKEQNLIL
+1 MIEQNLIL

-28 ITGAVRNAGRVD
+28 ITGAVRRAGRVD
-40 HGNAFLDTD
+40 HGDAFLDTD
-49 EMEKERGITIF
+49 DMEKERGITIF
-60 SKQARFVSEREDVRH
+60 SKQARFTSDRGETKRT
-75 SYTLLDTPGH
+75 YTLQDTPGH
-85 ADFSTEMERVLG
+85 VDFSTEMERVLG
-97 VLDCAVL
+97 ILDCAVL

-116 RVLWRLLDHYN
+116 RVLWRLLEHYN
-127 VPVFVFVNKM
+127 VPVFLFVNKM
-137 DQDGAD
+137 DQNGAD

-157 RCVDVMPGAAGSAG
+157 RCVDIMPGSGTGTAV
-171 GAARAAAG
+171 
-179 SLAAGENSG
+179 SLADC
-188 RPAAAGIPAVG
+188 
-199 GTASSLTEQLEDPA
+199 LDDPD

-221 DDDLLDRYLEG
+221 DDELMNAYFDG
-232 EPVGIDEIRKL
+232 EMVTVPQICEL

-250 PVLFGAALREQGVAE
+250 PVLFGAALREQGVSE
-265 LLEALN
+265 LLECLDT
-271 LMIVPP
+271 LIQPP
-277 RYGDEF
+277 VYGDEF
-283 GARVFK
+283 GARIFK

-298 TWMKLTGGSLK
+298 TWMKLTGGKLS
-309 VKTPMPDCTD
+309 VKTPLADCTD
-319 DKGNPEKIEQI
+319 DKGMPEKVEQI
-330 RLYSGSKFEPRQEAQ
+330 RFYSGGKFETKQEAV

-351 VTGLTRTRVGQGI
+351 ITGLTRTKIGQGI
-364 GAESGGEEE
+364 GAESEGEEE

-379 RCAVI
+379 RCKVI

-393 AYRNLC
+393 AYKNLS
-399 ILEEEDPTLHLF
+399 ILEEEDPTLHLG

-431 LQRMIRERLGLNVS
+431 LQRMIRERLGLRVD

-458 RAAEGV
+458 RTVEGV

-517 RGVLTGAELT
+517 RGVLTGAEIT
-527 DMKISLLTGKAHLKH
+527 DMKISLLTGRAHLKH

-562 TESVLLEPYY
+562 TESVLLEPFY

-598 QPDLEEGRSVI
+598 QPDLEDGRSII

-616 RIGNYAESLAAYTR
+616 RIANYAETLAAYTR

-641 YAPCVNAEEVIAASG
+641 YEPCVNAEEVIAASG

-702 RTGKAMLGYDD
+702 GTGKALLGYDD
-713 EWDGEEWD
+713 DWDE
-721 SDSWSDD
+721 D

-743 KKEEK
+743 RKEEK
-748 PSSFSE
+748 PVSFSE
-754 REARFFAEEEE
+754 REARLFAEEDE

-773 YGPIRSR
+773 YGPIKSR
-780 FGEDADPDGVFGSD
+780 FVDDEPDN
-794 AGRGGRSGRGGKG
+794 GRSAKSWKR
-807 YGKYKKAARVISA
+807 ASRVISA
-820 EPPDPRS
+820 EPPDKRS
-827 HAAKKVSEKEYL
+827 HAAKKAVEKEYL

-846 IFAWEDLRE
+846 VFAWEELRE
-855 LALKDIMAA
+855 MALRDIMAA
-864 RDKLIDLIV
+864 RDKLIDMLV
-873 DFAGFRREH
+873 DFAGFRKEH
-882 VILVFDAYKVCGGR
+882 VILVFDAYKVRGGR

-955 AQNLLEELVLTKG
+955 AQNLLEELLLTKG
-968 MMREHYEKREE
+968 LMREHYEKRDEKGA
-979 TRPGGLLAGMS
+979 GGILAQMS
-990 EETAEALR
+990 EEDARALQE
-998 KHLEEMEE
+998 HLENLEEE

>member
-1 MKEQNLIL
+1 MEQQNLIL

-60 SKQARFVSEREDVRH
+60 SKQARFTSVRGEVTRT
-75 SYTLLDTPGH
+75 YTLQDTPGH
-85 ADFSTEMERVLG
+85 VDFSTEMERVLG
-97 VLDCAVL
+97 ILDCAVL

-116 RVLWRLLDHYN
+116 RVLWRLLAHYD
-127 VPVFVFVNKM
+127 VPVFIFVNKM
-137 DQDGAD
+137 DQNGAD
-143 REALLASIK
+143 REALMAAIK
-152 KELST
+152 KELGAG
-157 RCVDVMPGAAGSAG
+157 CVDIMPGPGAISTGPGVISAG
-171 GAARAAAG
+171 AGAISAGARAISTADGSSG
-179 SLAAGENSG
+179 SLMQ
-188 RPAAAGIPAVG
+188 I
-199 GTASSLTEQLEDPA
+199 LDKDQ

-221 DDDLLDRYLEG
+221 DDELMNRYLEG
-232 EPVGIDEIRKL
+232 EKVTVDDICGL

-250 PVLFGAALREQGVAE
+250 PVVFGAALREQGVSE
-265 LLEALN
+265 LLECLDT
-271 LMIVPP
+271 LIRPP
-277 RYGDEF
+277 VYGDKF

-298 TWMKLTGGSLK
+298 TWMKLTGGKLA
-309 VKTPMPDCTD
+309 VKTPLEDCLD
-319 DKGNPEKIEQI
+319 DKGMPEKVEQI
-330 RLYSGSKFEPRQEAQ
+330 RFYSGGKFETRQEAV

-351 VTGLTRTRVGQGI
+351 VTGLTRTRIGQGI
-364 GAESGGEEE
+364 GAQSGAEEE

-379 RCAVI
+379 RCKVI

-393 AYRNLC
+393 AYRNLS
-399 ILEEEDPTLHLF
+399 ILEEEDPTLHLM

-431 LQRMIRERLGLNVS
+431 LQRMIRERLGLRVE

-458 RAAEGV
+458 RTVEGV

-517 RGVLTGAELT
+517 RGVLTGAEIT
-527 DMKISLLTGKAHLKH
+527 DMKISLLTGRAHLKH

-562 TESVLLEPYY
+562 TESVLLEPFY

-585 ALTDLQ
+585 ALNDLQ
-591 QMGANFT
+591 QMGANFS
-598 QPDLEEGRSVI
+598 QPDLDEGRSII

-616 RIGNYAESLAAYTR
+616 RIANYAETLATYTR

-641 YAPCVNAEEVIAASG
+641 YEPCVNAEEIIEASG

-663 RNPTGSVFCSHGA
+663 RNPTGSVFCAHGA

-702 RTGKAMLGYDD
+702 GTGKALLGYED
-713 EWDGEEWD
+713 EQWD
-721 SDSWSDD
+721 DD
-728 LAYGGA
+728 LSYGGA

-743 KKEEK
+743 GKEEK
-748 PSSFSE
+748 PASFAE
-754 REARFFAEEEE
+754 REARFFAEEDE

-780 FGEDADPDGVFGSD
+780 FGEEEYDM
-794 AGRGGRSGRGGKG
+794 GRSARSW
-807 YGKYKKAARVISA
+807 KKASRVISA
-820 EPPDPRS
+820 DPPDKRS
-827 HAAKKVSEKEYL
+827 HAARKVSEKEYL

-846 IFAWEDLRE
+846 VFAWEDLRE
-855 LALKDIMAA
+855 LAQKDIMAA
-864 RDKLIDLIV
+864 RDKLIDLLV
-873 DFAGFRREH
+873 DFAGFRKEH
-882 VILVFDAYKVCGGR
+882 VILVFDAYKVRGGK
-896 GEVIRVGG
+896 GEVIHVGD

-921 KAAHELSKKYKVT
+921 KAAHELTKKYKVT

-968 MMREHYEKREE
+968 MMREHYEKKEG
-979 TRPGGLLAGMS
+979 TRAGGLLAGMD
-990 EETAEALR
+990 EETAEALK
-998 KHLEEMEE
+998 KHLEKMEEGE

>member
-1 MKEQNLIL
+1 MTKQNLIL

-28 ITGAVRNAGRVD
+28 ITGAVRKAGRVD
-40 HGNAFLDTD
+40 HKDAFLDTN

-60 SKQARFVSEREDVRH
+60 SKQARFTSSRENVER

-85 ADFSTEMERVLG
+85 VDFSTEMERVLG

-116 RVLWRLLDHYN
+116 RVLWRLLDHYK
-127 VPVFVFVNKM
+127 VPTFLFVNKM

-143 REALLASIK
+143 RAVLLSSIK

-157 RCVDVMPGAAGSAG
+157 KCVDVMPGNGPLS
-171 GAARAAAG
+171 
-179 SLAAGENSG
+179 
-188 RPAAAGIPAVG
+188 
-199 GTASSLTEQLEDPA
+199 EQLAQGD

-221 DDDLLDRYLEG
+221 DDALLNAYLEG
-232 EPVGIDEIRKL
+232 EPVTNEQICRL
-243 TAGRKLF
+243 TADRKLF
-250 PVLFGAALREQGVAE
+250 PVLFGAALREQGVPA
-265 LLEALN
+265 LLECLDT
-271 LMIVPP
+271 LIQPP
-277 RYGDEF
+277 VYGDAF
-283 GARVFK
+283 GARIFK

-298 TWMKLTGGSLK
+298 TWMKLTGGRLS
-309 VKTPMPDCTD
+309 VKTPLAECTD
-319 DKGNPEKIEQI
+319 EKGSPEKVEQI
-330 RLYSGSKFEPRQEAQ
+330 RFYSGSKYEARQEAV

-364 GAESGGEEE
+364 GAEASGAEE

-379 RCAVI
+379 RCAVL

-393 AYRNLC
+393 AYRSLRT
-399 ILEEEDPTLHLF
+399 LEEEDPTLHLT

-431 LQRMIRERLGLNVS
+431 LQRMIRERLGLRVS
-445 FGDPSI
+445 FGEPSI

-458 RAAEGV
+458 RAVEGV

-517 RGVLTGAELT
+517 RGVLTGAEIT

-562 TESVLLEPYY
+562 TESVLLEPFYS
-572 NFRLEIPQESLGR
+572 FRMEIPQESLGR

-591 QMGANFT
+591 QMGASFT
-598 QPDLEEGRSVI
+598 QPDLEDGRSVI

-616 RIGNYAESLAAYTR
+616 QIANYAEQLAAYTR

-641 YAPCVNAEEVIAASG
+641 YEPCTNAEEIIAASG

-663 RNPTGSVFCSHGA
+663 RNPPGSVFCAHGA

-702 RTGKAMLGYDD
+702 LTGKAMLGYA
-713 EWDGEEWD
+713 EE
-721 SDSWSDD
+721 D
-728 LAYGGA
+728 LWEEDMSYGSA

-743 KKEEK
+743 RKAEK
-748 PSSFSE
+748 PASFSE
-754 REARFFAEEEE
+754 REAKLFAEEDE

-773 YGPIRSR
+773 YGPIKSR
-780 FGEDADPDGVFGSD
+780 FSDEEPDN
-794 AGRGGRSGRGGKG
+794 GRSAKSWKR
-807 YGKYKKAARVISA
+807 ASRVISA
-820 EPPDPRS
+820 DPPDKRS
-827 HAAKKVSEKEYL
+827 HAARKATEKEYL

-846 IFAWEDLRE
+846 VFAWEDLRE
-855 LALKDIMAA
+855 LAAKDIMAA
-864 RDKLIDLIV
+864 RDKLIDMIV
-873 DFAGFRREH
+873 DFAGFRKEH
-882 VILVFDAYKVCGGR
+882 VILVFDAYKVRGGR
-896 GEVIRVGG
+896 GEVIHVGG

-921 KAAHELSKKYKVT
+921 KAAHELSKRYKVT

-955 AQNLLEELVLTKG
+955 AQNLLEELVLTKSL
-968 MMREHYEKREE
+968 MREHYEKKD
-979 TRPGGLLAGMS
+979 GGKSGGVLAGMS
-990 EETAEALR
+990 EETAAALQ
-998 KHLEEMEE
+998 KHLESLEE

>member
-1 MKEQNLIL
+1 MDDTMTEQNMIL

-28 ITGAVRNAGRVD
+28 ITGAVRKAGRVD
-40 HGNAFLDTD
+40 HKDAFLDTN

-60 SKQARFVSEREDVRH
+60 SKQARFTSVRGEQQR

-85 ADFSTEMERVLG
+85 VDFSTEMERVLG

-116 RVLWRLLDHYN
+116 RVLWRLLDHYR
-127 VPVFVFVNKM
+127 VPTCIFVNKM

-143 REALLASIK
+143 RAALLASIR
-152 KELST
+152 KELGT
-157 RCVDVMPGAAGSAG
+157 RCVDVMPGSGT
-171 GAARAAAG
+171 
-179 SLAAGENSG
+179 LAD
-188 RPAAAGIPAVG
+188 
-199 GTASSLTEQLEDPA
+199 QLESGD

-221 DDDLLDRYLEG
+221 DDALLDAYLEG
-232 EPVGIDEIRKL
+232 EPVSVSQMCRL
-243 TAGRKLF
+243 TAERKLF
-250 PVLFGAALREQGVAE
+250 PVLFGAALREQGVPE
-265 LLEALN
+265 LLECLDT
-271 LMIVPP
+271 LLQPP
-277 RYGDEF
+277 VYGDTF
-283 GARVFK
+283 GAKVFK

-298 TWMKLTGGSLK
+298 TWMKLTGGRLS
-309 VKTPMPDCTD
+309 VKTPLAECTD
-319 DKGNPEKIEQI
+319 EKGNPEKVEQI
-330 RLYSGSKFEPRQEAQ
+330 RFYSGDKFETRQEAA

-351 VTGLTRTRVGQGI
+351 VTGLTGTRVGQGI
-364 GAESGGEEE
+364 GAEAGGTEE

-393 AYRNLC
+393 AYRSLRT
-399 ILEEEDPTLHLF
+399 LEEEDPTLHLN

-431 LQRMIRERLGLNVS
+431 LQRMIRERLGLRVS

-458 RAAEGV
+458 RAVEGV

-477 LLLEPGVPG
+477 LLLEPGLPG

-517 RGVLTGAELT
+517 RGVLTGAEIT
-527 DMKISLLTGKAHLKH
+527 DMKISLLTGRAHLKH

-562 TESVLLEPYY
+562 TESVLLEPFYS
-572 NFRLEIPQESLGR
+572 FRMEIPQESLGR

-616 RIGNYAESLAAYTR
+616 RIANYAEQLAAYTR

-641 YAPCVNAEEVIAASG
+641 YEPCTNAEEIIAASG

-663 RNPTGSVFCSHGA
+663 RNPPGSVFCSHGA

-702 RTGKAMLGYDD
+702 MTGKALLGYT
-713 EWDGEEWD
+713 EEDMWEE
-721 SDSWSDD
+721 D
-728 LAYGGA
+728 LSYGSA

-743 KKEEK
+743 RKEEK
-748 PSSFSE
+748 PVSFGE
-754 REARFFAEEEE
+754 REARFFAEEDE

-773 YGPIRSR
+773 YGPIKSR
-780 FGEDADPDGVFGSD
+780 FSDDEPDN
-794 AGRGGRSGRGGKG
+794 GRSAKSWKR
-807 YGKYKKAARVISA
+807 ASRVISA
-820 EPPDPRS
+820 EPPDKRS
-827 HAAKKVSEKEYL
+827 HAARKVSEKEYL

-846 IFAWEDLRE
+846 VFAWEDLRE
-855 LALKDIMAA
+855 LAIKDIMAA

-873 DFAGFRREH
+873 DFAGFRKEH
-882 VILVFDAYKVCGGR
+882 VILVFDAYKVRGGR
-896 GEVIRVGG
+896 GEVIHVGG

-921 KAAHELSKKYKVT
+921 KAAHELSKRYKVT

-955 AQNLLEELVLTKG
+955 AQNLLEELVLTKSL
-968 MMREHYEKREE
+968 MREHYEKRDEKKA
-979 TRPGGLLAGMS
+979 GGILAQMS
-990 EETAEALR
+990 EEDAQAL
-998 KHLEEMEE
+998 KEHLENLEENE

>member
-1 MKEQNLIL
+1 MIEQNLIL

-28 ITGAVRNAGRVD
+28 ITGAVRRAGRVD
-40 HGNAFLDTD
+40 HGDAFLDTD
-49 EMEKERGITIF
+49 DMEKERGITIF
-60 SKQARFVSEREDVRH
+60 SKQARFTSERGEIRRT
-75 SYTLLDTPGH
+75 YTLQDTPGH
-85 ADFSTEMERVLG
+85 VDFSTEMERVLG
-97 VLDCAVL
+97 ILDCAVL

-116 RVLWRLLDHYN
+116 RVLWRLLEHYN
-127 VPVFVFVNKM
+127 VPVFLFVNKM
-137 DQDGAD
+137 DQNGAD
-143 REALLASIK
+143 RAALLTSVK

-157 RCVDVMPGAAGSAG
+157 RCVDIMPAAGV
-171 GAARAAAG
+171 
-179 SLAAGENSG
+179 SLAES
-188 RPAAAGIPAVG
+188 
-199 GTASSLTEQLEDPA
+199 LEDPD

-221 DDDLLDRYLEG
+221 DDELMNAYFEG
-232 EPVGIDEIRKL
+232 EMVTVPQICEL

-250 PVLFGAALREQGVAE
+250 PVLFGAALREQGVSE
-265 LLEALN
+265 LLECLDT
-271 LMIVPP
+271 LIQPP
-277 RYGDEF
+277 VYGDEF
-283 GARVFK
+283 GARIFK

-298 TWMKLTGGSLK
+298 TWMKLTGGKLS
-309 VKTPMPDCTD
+309 VKTPLADCTD
-319 DKGNPEKIEQI
+319 DKGMPEKVEQI
-330 RLYSGSKFEPRQEAQ
+330 RFYSGGKFETKQEAA

-351 VTGLTRTRVGQGI
+351 ITGLTRTKIGQGI
-364 GAESGGEEE
+364 GAESEGEEE

-379 RCAVI
+379 RCKVI

-393 AYRNLC
+393 AYKNLS
-399 ILEEEDPTLHLF
+399 ILEEEDPTLHLG

-431 LQRMIRERLGLNVS
+431 LQRMIRERLGLRVD

-458 RAAEGV
+458 RTVEGV

-517 RGVLTGAELT
+517 RGVLTGAEIT
-527 DMKISLLTGKAHLKH
+527 DMKISLLTGRAHLKH

-562 TESVLLEPYY
+562 TESVLLEPFY

-598 QPDLEEGRSVI
+598 QPDLEDGRSII

-616 RIGNYAESLAAYTR
+616 RIANYAETLAAYTR

-641 YAPCVNAEEVIAASG
+641 YEPCVNAEEVIAASG

-702 RTGKAMLGYDD
+702 GTGKAMLGYDD
-713 EWDGEEWD
+713 DWDE
-721 SDSWSDD
+721 D

-743 KKEEK
+743 RKEEK
-748 PSSFSE
+748 PVSFSE
-754 REARFFAEEEE
+754 REARLFAEEDE

-773 YGPIRSR
+773 YGPIKSR
-780 FGEDADPDGVFGSD
+780 FGDDEPDN
-794 AGRGGRSGRGGKG
+794 GRSAKSWKR
-807 YGKYKKAARVISA
+807 ASRVISA
-820 EPPDPRS
+820 DPPDKRS
-827 HAAKKVSEKEYL
+827 HAAKKAVEKEYL

-846 IFAWEDLRE
+846 VFAWDELRE
-855 LALKDIMAA
+855 LALQDIMAA
-864 RDKLIDLIV
+864 RDKLIDMLV
-873 DFAGFRREH
+873 DFAGFRKEH
-882 VILVFDAYKVCGGR
+882 VILVFDAYKVRGGR
-896 GEVIRVGG
+896 GEVIHVGG

-955 AQNLLEELVLTKG
+955 AQNLLEELLLTKG
-968 MMREHYEKREE
+968 MMREHYEKRDEK
-979 TRPGGLLAGMS
+979 RDGGILAQMS
-990 EETAEALR
+990 EEDARALQEHLD
-998 KHLEEMEE
+998 HLEEGE

>member
-1 MKEQNLIL
+1 MTKQNLIL

-28 ITGAVRNAGRVD
+28 ITGAVRKAGRVD
-40 HGNAFLDTD
+40 HKDAFLDTN

-60 SKQARFVSEREDVRH
+60 SKQARFTSSRENVER

-85 ADFSTEMERVLG
+85 VDFSTEMERVLG

-116 RVLWRLLDHYN
+116 RVLWRLLDHYK
-127 VPVFVFVNKM
+127 VPTFLFVNKM

-143 REALLASIK
+143 RAVLLSSIK

-157 RCVDVMPGAAGSAG
+157 KCVDVMPGNGPLS
-171 GAARAAAG
+171 
-179 SLAAGENSG
+179 
-188 RPAAAGIPAVG
+188 
-199 GTASSLTEQLEDPA
+199 EQLAQGD

-221 DDDLLDRYLEG
+221 DDALLNAYLEG
-232 EPVGIDEIRKL
+232 EPVTNEQICRL
-243 TAGRKLF
+243 TADRKLF
-250 PVLFGAALREQGVAE
+250 PVLFGAALREQGVPA
-265 LLEALN
+265 LLECLDT
-271 LMIVPP
+271 LIQPP
-277 RYGDEF
+277 VYGDAF
-283 GARVFK
+283 GARIFK

-298 TWMKLTGGSLK
+298 TWMKLTGGRLS
-309 VKTPMPDCTD
+309 VKTPLAECTD
-319 DKGNPEKIEQI
+319 EKGSPEKVEQI
-330 RLYSGSKFEPRQEAQ
+330 RFYSGSKYEARQEAV

-364 GAESGGEEE
+364 GAEASGAEE

-379 RCAVI
+379 RCAVL

-393 AYRNLC
+393 AYRSLRT
-399 ILEEEDPTLHLF
+399 LEEEDPTLHIT

-431 LQRMIRERLGLNVS
+431 LQRMIRERLGLRVS
-445 FGDPSI
+445 FGEPSI

-458 RAAEGV
+458 RAVEGV

-486 SGLVFENRCRADV
+486 SGLVFENRCRADI

-517 RGVLTGAELT
+517 RGVLTGAEIT
-527 DMKISLLTGKAHLKH
+527 DMKISLLTGRAHLKH

-562 TESVLLEPYY
+562 TESVLLEPFYS
-572 NFRLEIPQESLGR
+572 FRMEIPQESLGR

-591 QMGANFT
+591 QMGASFT
-598 QPDLEEGRSVI
+598 QPDLEDGRSVI

-616 RIGNYAESLAAYTR
+616 RIANYAEQLAAYTR

-641 YAPCVNAEEVIAASG
+641 YEPCTNAEEIIAASG

-663 RNPTGSVFCSHGA
+663 RNPPGSVFCVHGA

-702 RTGKAMLGYDD
+702 LTGKAMLGYA
-713 EWDGEEWD
+713 EE
-721 SDSWSDD
+721 D
-728 LAYGGA
+728 LWEEDMSYGSA

-743 KKEEK
+743 RKAEK
-748 PSSFSE
+748 PASFSE
-754 REARFFAEEEE
+754 REAKLFAEEDE

-773 YGPIRSR
+773 YGPIKSR
-780 FGEDADPDGVFGSD
+780 FSDEEPDN
-794 AGRGGRSGRGGKG
+794 GRSAKSWKR
-807 YGKYKKAARVISA
+807 ASRVISA
-820 EPPDPRS
+820 DPPDKRS
-827 HAAKKVSEKEYL
+827 HAARKATEKEYL

-846 IFAWEDLRE
+846 VFAWEDLRE
-855 LALKDIMAA
+855 LAAKDIMAA
-864 RDKLIDLIV
+864 RDKLIDMIV
-873 DFAGFRREH
+873 DFAGFRNEH
-882 VILVFDAYKVCGGR
+882 VILVFDAYKVRGGR
-896 GEVIRVGG
+896 GEVIHVGG

-921 KAAHELSKKYKVT
+921 KAAHELSKRYKVT

-968 MMREHYEKREE
+968 MMREHYEQKEARKA
-979 TRPGGLLAGMS
+979 GGVLAGMS
-990 EETAEALR
+990 EETAEALQ
-998 KHLEEMEE
+998 KHLESLEE

>member
-1 MKEQNLIL
+1 MDDTMTEQNMIL

-28 ITGAVRNAGRVD
+28 ITGAVRKAGRVD
-40 HGNAFLDTD
+40 HKDAFLDTN

-60 SKQARFVSEREDVRH
+60 SKQARFTSVRGEQQR

-85 ADFSTEMERVLG
+85 VDFSTEMERVLG

-116 RVLWRLLDHYN
+116 RVLWRLLDHYR
-127 VPVFVFVNKM
+127 VPTCIFVNKM
-137 DQDGAD
+137 DQDGAV
-143 REALLASIK
+143 RAALLISIR
-152 KELST
+152 KELGT
-157 RCVDVMPGAAGSAG
+157 RCVDVMPGSGT
-171 GAARAAAG
+171 
-179 SLAAGENSG
+179 LAD
-188 RPAAAGIPAVG
+188 
-199 GTASSLTEQLEDPA
+199 QLESGD

-221 DDDLLDRYLEG
+221 DDALLDAYLEG
-232 EPVGIDEIRKL
+232 EPVSVSQMCRL
-243 TAGRKLF
+243 TAERKLF
-250 PVLFGAALREQGVAE
+250 PVLFGAALREQGVPE
-265 LLEALN
+265 LLECLDT
-271 LMIVPP
+271 LLQPP
-277 RYGDEF
+277 VYGDTF
-283 GARVFK
+283 GAKVFK

-298 TWMKLTGGSLK
+298 TWMKLTGGRLS
-309 VKTPMPDCTD
+309 VKTPLAECTD
-319 DKGNPEKIEQI
+319 EKGNPEKVEQI
-330 RLYSGSKFEPRQEAQ
+330 RFYSGNKFETRQEAA

-351 VTGLTRTRVGQGI
+351 VTGLTGTRVGQGI
-364 GAESGGEEE
+364 GAEAGGTEE

-393 AYRNLC
+393 AYRSLRT
-399 ILEEEDPTLHLF
+399 LEEEDPTLHLN

-431 LQRMIRERLGLNVS
+431 LQRMIRERLGLRVS

-458 RAAEGV
+458 RAVEGV

-477 LLLEPGVPG
+477 LLLEPGLPG

-517 RGVLTGAELT
+517 RGVLTGAEIT
-527 DMKISLLTGKAHLKH
+527 DMKISLLTGRAHLKH

-562 TESVLLEPYY
+562 TESVLLEPFYS
-572 NFRLEIPQESLGR
+572 FRMEIPQESLGR

-616 RIGNYAESLAAYTR
+616 RIANYAEQLAAYTR

-641 YAPCVNAEEVIAASG
+641 YEPCTNAEEIIAVSG

-663 RNPTGSVFCSHGA
+663 RNPPGSVFCSHGA

-702 RTGKAMLGYDD
+702 MTGKALLGYT
-713 EWDGEEWD
+713 EEDIWEE
-721 SDSWSDD
+721 D
-728 LAYGGA
+728 LSYGSA

-743 KKEEK
+743 RKEEK
-748 PSSFSE
+748 PVSFGE
-754 REARFFAEEEE
+754 REARFFAEEDE

-773 YGPIRSR
+773 YGPIKSR
-780 FGEDADPDGVFGSD
+780 FSDDEPDN
-794 AGRGGRSGRGGKG
+794 GRSAKSWKR
-807 YGKYKKAARVISA
+807 ASRVISA
-820 EPPDPRS
+820 DPPDKRS
-827 HAAKKVSEKEYL
+827 HAARKVSEKEYL

-846 IFAWEDLRE
+846 VFAWEDLRE
-855 LALKDIMAA
+855 LAIKDIMAA

-873 DFAGFRREH
+873 DFAGFRKEH
-882 VILVFDAYKVCGGR
+882 VILVFDAYKVRGGR
-896 GEVIRVGG
+896 GEVIHVGG

-921 KAAHELSKKYKVT
+921 KAAHELSKRYKVT

-955 AQNLLEELVLTKG
+955 AQNLLEELVLTKSL
-968 MMREHYEKREE
+968 MREHYEKRDEKKA
-979 TRPGGLLAGMS
+979 GGILAQMS
-990 EETAEALR
+990 EEDAQAL
-998 KHLEEMEE
+998 KEHLENLEENE

>member
-1 MKEQNLIL
+1 MTEQNMIL

-28 ITGAVRNAGRVD
+28 ITGAVRKAGRVD
-40 HGNAFLDTD
+40 HKDAFLDTN

-60 SKQARFVSEREDVRH
+60 SKQARFTSVRGEQQR

-85 ADFSTEMERVLG
+85 VDFSTEMERVLG

-116 RVLWRLLDHYN
+116 RVLWRLLDHYR
-127 VPVFVFVNKM
+127 VPTCIFVNKM

-143 REALLASIK
+143 RAALLASIR
-152 KELST
+152 KELGT
-157 RCVDVMPGAAGSAG
+157 RCVDVMPGSGT
-171 GAARAAAG
+171 
-179 SLAAGENSG
+179 LAD
-188 RPAAAGIPAVG
+188 
-199 GTASSLTEQLEDPA
+199 QLESGD

-221 DDDLLDRYLEG
+221 DDALLDAYLEG
-232 EPVGIDEIRKL
+232 EPVSVSQMRRL
-243 TAGRKLF
+243 TAERKLF
-250 PVLFGAALREQGVAE
+250 PVLFGAALREQGVPE
-265 LLEALN
+265 LLECLDT
-271 LMIVPP
+271 LLQPP
-277 RYGDEF
+277 VYGDTF
-283 GARVFK
+283 GAKVFK

-298 TWMKLTGGSLK
+298 TWMKLTGGRLS
-309 VKTPMPDCTD
+309 VKTPLAECTD
-319 DKGNPEKIEQI
+319 EKGNPEKVEQI
-330 RLYSGSKFEPRQEAQ
+330 RFYSGNKFETRQEAA

-351 VTGLTRTRVGQGI
+351 VTGLTGTRVGQGI
-364 GAESGGEEE
+364 GAEAGGTEE

-393 AYRNLC
+393 AYRSLRT
-399 ILEEEDPTLHLF
+399 LEEEDPTLHLN

-431 LQRMIRERLGLNVS
+431 LQRMIRERLGLRVS

-458 RAAEGV
+458 RAVEGV

-477 LLLEPGVPG
+477 LLLEPGLPG

-517 RGVLTGAELT
+517 RGVLTGAEIT
-527 DMKISLLTGKAHLKH
+527 DMKISLLTGRAHLKH

-562 TESVLLEPYY
+562 TESVLLEPFYS
-572 NFRLEIPQESLGR
+572 FRMEIPQESLGR

-616 RIGNYAESLAAYTR
+616 RIANYAEQLAAYTR

-641 YAPCVNAEEVIAASG
+641 YEPCTNAEEIIAASG

-663 RNPTGSVFCSHGA
+663 RNPPGSVFCSHGA

-702 RTGKAMLGYDD
+702 MTGKALLGYT
-713 EWDGEEWD
+713 EEDMWEE
-721 SDSWSDD
+721 D
-728 LAYGGA
+728 LSYGSA

-743 KKEEK
+743 RKEEK
-748 PSSFSE
+748 PVSFGE
-754 REARFFAEEEE
+754 REARFFAEEDE

-773 YGPIRSR
+773 YGPIKSR
-780 FGEDADPDGVFGSD
+780 FSDDEPDN
-794 AGRGGRSGRGGKG
+794 GRSAKSWKR
-807 YGKYKKAARVISA
+807 ASRVISA
-820 EPPDPRS
+820 DPPDKRS
-827 HAAKKVSEKEYL
+827 HAA
-839 LIDGYNI
+839 
-846 IFAWEDLRE
+846 
-855 LALKDIMAA
+855 
-864 RDKLIDLIV
+864 
-873 DFAGFRREH
+873 
-882 VILVFDAYKVCGGR
+882 R
-896 GEVIRVGG
+896 GQEGV
-904 IDVIYTKEA
+904 
-913 ETADLYIE
+913 
-921 KAAHELSKKYKVT
+921 
-934 VATSDAVEQVIIYG
+934 
-948 AGAYRMS
+948 
-955 AQNLLEELVLTKG
+955 
-968 MMREHYEKREE
+968 
-979 TRPGGLLAGMS
+979 
-990 EETAEALR
+990 
-998 KHLEEMEE
+998 

>member
-1 MKEQNLIL
+1 MTKQNLIL

-28 ITGAVRNAGRVD
+28 ITGAVRKAGRVD
-40 HGNAFLDTD
+40 HKDAFLDTN

-60 SKQARFVSEREDVRH
+60 SKQARFTSSRENVER

-85 ADFSTEMERVLG
+85 VDFSTEMERVLG

-116 RVLWRLLDHYN
+116 RVLWRLLDHYK
-127 VPVFVFVNKM
+127 VPTFLFVNKM

-143 REALLASIK
+143 RAVLLSSIK

-157 RCVDVMPGAAGSAG
+157 KCVDVMPGNGPLS
-171 GAARAAAG
+171 
-179 SLAAGENSG
+179 
-188 RPAAAGIPAVG
+188 
-199 GTASSLTEQLEDPA
+199 EQLAQGD

-221 DDDLLDRYLEG
+221 DDALLNAYLEG
-232 EPVGIDEIRKL
+232 EPVTNEQICRL
-243 TAGRKLF
+243 TADRKLF
-250 PVLFGAALREQGVAE
+250 PVLFGAALREQGVPA
-265 LLEALN
+265 LLECLDT
-271 LMIVPP
+271 LIQPP
-277 RYGDEF
+277 VYGDAF
-283 GARVFK
+283 GARIFK

-298 TWMKLTGGSLK
+298 TWMKLTGGRLS
-309 VKTPMPDCTD
+309 VKTPLAECTD
-319 DKGNPEKIEQI
+319 EKGSPEKVEQI
-330 RLYSGSKFEPRQEAQ
+330 RFYSGSKYEARQEAV

-364 GAESGGEEE
+364 GAEASGAEE

-379 RCAVI
+379 RCAVL

-393 AYRNLC
+393 AYRSLRT
-399 ILEEEDPTLHLF
+399 LEEEDPTLHLT

-431 LQRMIRERLGLNVS
+431 LQRMIRERLGLRVS
-445 FGDPSI
+445 FGEPSI

-458 RAAEGV
+458 RAVEGV

-486 SGLVFENRCRADV
+486 SGLVFENRCRADI

-517 RGVLTGAELT
+517 RGVLTGAEIT

-562 TESVLLEPYY
+562 TESVLLEPFYS
-572 NFRLEIPQESLGR
+572 FRMEIPQESLGR

-591 QMGANFT
+591 QMGASFT
-598 QPDLEEGRSVI
+598 QPDLEDGRSVI

-616 RIGNYAESLAAYTR
+616 QIANYAEQLAAYTR

-641 YAPCVNAEEVIAASG
+641 YEPCTNAEEIIAASG

-663 RNPTGSVFCSHGA
+663 RNPPGSVFCAHGA

-702 RTGKAMLGYDD
+702 LTGKAMLGYA
-713 EWDGEEWD
+713 EE
-721 SDSWSDD
+721 D
-728 LAYGGA
+728 LWEEDMSYGSA

-743 KKEEK
+743 RKAEK
-748 PSSFSE
+748 PASFSE
-754 REARFFAEEEE
+754 REAKLFAEEDE

-773 YGPIRSR
+773 YGPIKSR
-780 FGEDADPDGVFGSD
+780 FSDEEPDN
-794 AGRGGRSGRGGKG
+794 GRSAKTWKR
-807 YGKYKKAARVISA
+807 ASRVISA
-820 EPPDPRS
+820 DPPDKRS
-827 HAAKKVSEKEYL
+827 HAARKATEKEYL

-846 IFAWEDLRE
+846 VFAWEDLRE
-855 LALKDIMAA
+855 LATKDIMAA
-864 RDKLIDLIV
+864 RDKLIDMIV
-873 DFAGFRREH
+873 DFAGFRKEH
-882 VILVFDAYKVCGGR
+882 VILVFDAYKVRGGR
-896 GEVIRVGG
+896 GEVIHVGG

-921 KAAHELSKKYKVT
+921 KAAHELSKRYKVT

-955 AQNLLEELVLTKG
+955 AQNLLGHERGDGGSAAKASG
-968 MMREHYEKREE
+968 K
-979 TRPGGLLAGMS
+979 PGGMNEIQLFFYLQM
-990 EETAEALR
+990 
-998 KHLEEMEE
+998 H

>member
-1 MKEQNLIL
+1 MDDTMTEQNMIL

-28 ITGAVRNAGRVD
+28 ITGAVRKAGRVD
-40 HGNAFLDTD
+40 HKDAFLDTN

-60 SKQARFVSEREDVRH
+60 SKQARFTSVRGEQQR

-85 ADFSTEMERVLG
+85 VDFSTEMERVLG

-116 RVLWRLLDHYN
+116 RVLWRLLDHYR
-127 VPVFVFVNKM
+127 VPTCIFVNKM

-143 REALLASIK
+143 RAALLASIR
-152 KELST
+152 KELGT
-157 RCVDVMPGAAGSAG
+157 RCVDVMPGSGT
-171 GAARAAAG
+171 
-179 SLAAGENSG
+179 LAD
-188 RPAAAGIPAVG
+188 
-199 GTASSLTEQLEDPA
+199 QLESGD

-221 DDDLLDRYLEG
+221 DDALLDAYLEG
-232 EPVGIDEIRKL
+232 EPVSVSQMCRL
-243 TAGRKLF
+243 TAERKLF
-250 PVLFGAALREQGVAE
+250 PVLFGAALREQGVPE
-265 LLEALN
+265 LLECLDT
-271 LMIVPP
+271 LLQPP
-277 RYGDEF
+277 VYGDTF
-283 GARVFK
+283 GAKVFK

-298 TWMKLTGGSLK
+298 TWMKLTGGRLS
-309 VKTPMPDCTD
+309 VKTPLAECTD
-319 DKGNPEKIEQI
+319 EKGNPEKVEQI
-330 RLYSGSKFEPRQEAQ
+330 RFYSGNKFETRQEAA

-351 VTGLTRTRVGQGI
+351 VTGLTGTRVGQGI
-364 GAESGGEEE
+364 GAEAGGTEE

-393 AYRNLC
+393 AYRSLRT
-399 ILEEEDPTLHLF
+399 LEEEDPTLHLN

-431 LQRMIRERLGLNVS
+431 LQRMIRERLGLRVS

-458 RAAEGV
+458 RAVEGV

-477 LLLEPGVPG
+477 LLLEPGLPG

-517 RGVLTGAELT
+517 RGVLTGAEIT
-527 DMKISLLTGKAHLKH
+527 DMKISLLTGRAHLKH

-562 TESVLLEPYY
+562 TESVLLEPFYS
-572 NFRLEIPQESLGR
+572 FRMEIPQESLGR

-616 RIGNYAESLAAYTR
+616 RIANYAEQLAAYTR

-641 YAPCVNAEEVIAASG
+641 YEPCTNAEEIIAASG

-663 RNPTGSVFCSHGA
+663 RNPPGSVFCSHGA

-702 RTGKAMLGYDD
+702 MTGKALLGYT
-713 EWDGEEWD
+713 EEDMWEE
-721 SDSWSDD
+721 D
-728 LAYGGA
+728 LSYGSA

-743 KKEEK
+743 RKEEK
-748 PSSFSE
+748 PVSFGE
-754 REARFFAEEEE
+754 REARFFAEEDE
-765 LRRIFERT
+765 LRRIFERA
-773 YGPIRSR
+773 YGPIKSR
-780 FGEDADPDGVFGSD
+780 FSDDEPDN
-794 AGRGGRSGRGGKG
+794 GRSAKSWKR
-807 YGKYKKAARVISA
+807 ASRVISA
-820 EPPDPRS
+820 DPPDKRS
-827 HAAKKVSEKEYL
+827 HAARKVSEKEYL

-846 IFAWEDLRE
+846 VFAWEDLRE
-855 LALKDIMAA
+855 LAIKDIMAA

-873 DFAGFRREH
+873 DFAGFRKEH
-882 VILVFDAYKVCGGR
+882 VILVFDAYKVRGGR
-896 GEVIRVGG
+896 GEVIHVGG

-921 KAAHELSKKYKVT
+921 KAAHELSKRYKVT

-955 AQNLLEELVLTKG
+955 AQNLLEELVLTKSL
-968 MMREHYEKREE
+968 MREHYEKRDEKKA
-979 TRPGGLLAGMS
+979 GGILAQMS
-990 EETAEALR
+990 EEDAQAL
-998 KHLEEMEE
+998 KEHLENLEENE

>member
-1 MKEQNLIL
+1 MDDTMTEQNMIL

-28 ITGAVRNAGRVD
+28 ITGAVRKAGRVD
-40 HGNAFLDTD
+40 HKDAFLDTN

-60 SKQARFVSEREDVRH
+60 SKQARFTSVRGEQQR

-85 ADFSTEMERVLG
+85 VDFSTEMERVLG

-116 RVLWRLLDHYN
+116 RVLWRLLDHYR
-127 VPVFVFVNKM
+127 VPTCIFVNKM

-143 REALLASIK
+143 RAALLASIR
-152 KELST
+152 KELGT
-157 RCVDVMPGAAGSAG
+157 RCVDVMPGSGT
-171 GAARAAAG
+171 
-179 SLAAGENSG
+179 LAD
-188 RPAAAGIPAVG
+188 
-199 GTASSLTEQLEDPA
+199 QLESGD

-221 DDDLLDRYLEG
+221 DDALLDAYLEG
-232 EPVGIDEIRKL
+232 EPVSISQMRRL
-243 TAGRKLF
+243 TAERKLF
-250 PVLFGAALREQGVAE
+250 PVLFGAALREQGVPE
-265 LLEALN
+265 LLECLDT
-271 LMIVPP
+271 LLQPP
-277 RYGDEF
+277 VYGDTF
-283 GARVFK
+283 GAKVFK

-298 TWMKLTGGSLK
+298 TWMKLTGGRLS
-309 VKTPMPDCTD
+309 VKTPLAECTD
-319 DKGNPEKIEQI
+319 EKGNPEKVEQI
-330 RLYSGSKFEPRQEAQ
+330 RFYSGNKFETRQEAA

-351 VTGLTRTRVGQGI
+351 VTGLTGTRVGQGI
-364 GAESGGEEE
+364 GAEAGGTEE

-393 AYRNLC
+393 AYRSLRT
-399 ILEEEDPTLHLF
+399 LEEEDPTLHLN

-431 LQRMIRERLGLNVS
+431 LQRMIRERLGLRVS

-458 RAAEGV
+458 RAVEGV

-477 LLLEPGVPG
+477 LLLEPGLPG

-517 RGVLTGAELT
+517 RGVLTGAEIT
-527 DMKISLLTGKAHLKH
+527 DMKISLLTGRAHLKH

-562 TESVLLEPYY
+562 TESVLLEPFYS
-572 NFRLEIPQESLGR
+572 FRMEIPQESLGR

-598 QPDLEEGRSVI
+598 QPDLEDGRSVI

-616 RIGNYAESLAAYTR
+616 RIANYAEQLAAYTR

-641 YAPCVNAEEVIAASG
+641 YEPCTNAEEIIAASG

-663 RNPTGSVFCSHGA
+663 RNPPGSVFCSHGA

-702 RTGKAMLGYDD
+702 MTGKALLGYT
-713 EWDGEEWD
+713 EEDMWEE
-721 SDSWSDD
+721 D
-728 LAYGGA
+728 LSYGSA

-743 KKEEK
+743 RKEEK
-748 PSSFSE
+748 PVSFGE
-754 REARFFAEEEE
+754 REARFFAEEDE

-773 YGPIRSR
+773 YGPIKSR
-780 FGEDADPDGVFGSD
+780 FSDDEPDN
-794 AGRGGRSGRGGKG
+794 GRSAKSWKR
-807 YGKYKKAARVISA
+807 ASRVISA
-820 EPPDPRS
+820 DPPDKRS
-827 HAAKKVSEKEYL
+827 HAARKVSEKEYL

-846 IFAWEDLRE
+846 VFAWEDLRE
-855 LALKDIMAA
+855 LAIKDIMAA

-873 DFAGFRREH
+873 DFAGFRKEH
-882 VILVFDAYKVCGGR
+882 VILVFDAYKVRGGR
-896 GEVIRVGG
+896 GEVIHVGG

-921 KAAHELSKKYKVT
+921 KAAHELSKRYKVT

-955 AQNLLEELVLTKG
+955 AQNLLEELVLTKSL
-968 MMREHYEKREE
+968 MREHYEKRDEKKA
-979 TRPGGLLAGMS
+979 GGILAQMS
-990 EETAEALR
+990 EEDAKAL
-998 KHLEEMEE
+998 KEHLENLEENE

>member
-1 MKEQNLIL
+1 MDDTMTEQNMIL

-28 ITGAVRNAGRVD
+28 ITGAVRKAGRVD
-40 HGNAFLDTD
+40 HKDAFLDTN

-60 SKQARFVSEREDVRH
+60 SKQARFTSVRGEQQR

-85 ADFSTEMERVLG
+85 VDFSTEMERVLG

-116 RVLWRLLDHYN
+116 RVLWRLLDHYR
-127 VPVFVFVNKM
+127 VPTCIFVNKM

-143 REALLASIK
+143 RAALLASIR
-152 KELST
+152 KELGT
-157 RCVDVMPGAAGSAG
+157 RCVDVMPGSGT
-171 GAARAAAG
+171 
-179 SLAAGENSG
+179 LAD
-188 RPAAAGIPAVG
+188 
-199 GTASSLTEQLEDPA
+199 QLESGD

-221 DDDLLDRYLEG
+221 DDALLDAYLEG
-232 EPVGIDEIRKL
+232 EPVSVSQMCRL
-243 TAGRKLF
+243 TAERKLF
-250 PVLFGAALREQGVAE
+250 PVLFGAALREQGVPE
-265 LLEALN
+265 LLECLDTF
-271 LMIVPP
+271 LQPP
-277 RYGDEF
+277 VYSDTF
-283 GARVFK
+283 GAKVFK

-298 TWMKLTGGSLK
+298 TWMKLTGGRLS
-309 VKTPMPDCTD
+309 VKTPLAECTD
-319 DKGNPEKIEQI
+319 EKGNPEKVEQI
-330 RLYSGSKFEPRQEAQ
+330 RFYSGNKFETRQEAA

-351 VTGLTRTRVGQGI
+351 VTGLTGTRVGQGI
-364 GAESGGEEE
+364 GAEAGGTEE

-393 AYRNLC
+393 AYRSLRT
-399 ILEEEDPTLHLF
+399 LEEEDPTLHLN

-431 LQRMIRERLGLNVS
+431 LQRMIRERLGLRVS

-458 RAAEGV
+458 RTVEGV

-477 LLLEPGVPG
+477 LLLEPGLPG

-517 RGVLTGAELT
+517 RGVLTGAEIT
-527 DMKISLLTGKAHLKH
+527 DMKISLLTGRAHLKH

-562 TESVLLEPYY
+562 TESVLLEPFYS
-572 NFRLEIPQESLGR
+572 FRMEIPQESLGR

-616 RIGNYAESLAAYTR
+616 RIANYAEQLAAYTR

-641 YAPCVNAEEVIAASG
+641 YEPCTNAEEIIAASG

-663 RNPTGSVFCSHGA
+663 RNPPGSVFCSHGA

-702 RTGKAMLGYDD
+702 MTGKALLGYT
-713 EWDGEEWD
+713 EEDMWEE
-721 SDSWSDD
+721 D
-728 LAYGGA
+728 LSYGSA

-743 KKEEK
+743 RKEEN
-748 PSSFSE
+748 PVSFGE
-754 REARFFAEEEE
+754 REARFFAEEDE

-773 YGPIRSR
+773 YGPIKSR
-780 FGEDADPDGVFGSD
+780 FSDDEPDN
-794 AGRGGRSGRGGKG
+794 GRSAKSWKR
-807 YGKYKKAARVISA
+807 ASRVISA
-820 EPPDPRS
+820 DPPDKRS
-827 HAAKKVSEKEYL
+827 HAARKVSEKEYL

-846 IFAWEDLRE
+846 VFAWEDLRE
-855 LALKDIMAA
+855 LAIKDIMAA

-873 DFAGFRREH
+873 DFAGFRKEH
-882 VILVFDAYKVCGGR
+882 VILVFDAYKVRGGR
-896 GEVIRVGG
+896 GEVIHVGG

-921 KAAHELSKKYKVT
+921 KAAHELSKRYKVT

-955 AQNLLEELVLTKG
+955 AQNLLEELVLTKSL
-968 MMREHYEKREE
+968 MREHYEKRDEKKA
-979 TRPGGLLAGMS
+979 GGILAQMS
-990 EETAEALR
+990 EEDAKTLKE
-998 KHLEEMEE
+998 HLENLEENE

>member
-1 MKEQNLIL
+1 MTEQNMIL

-28 ITGAVRNAGRVD
+28 ITGAVRKAGRVD
-40 HGNAFLDTD
+40 HKDAFLDTN

-60 SKQARFVSEREDVRH
+60 SKQARFTSVRGEQQR

-85 ADFSTEMERVLG
+85 VDFSTEMERVLG

-104 VISAADGVNGQV
+104 VISAADGANGQV
-116 RVLWRLLDHYN
+116 RVLWRLLDHYR
-127 VPVFVFVNKM
+127 VPTCIFVNKM

-143 REALLASIK
+143 KAALLASIR
-152 KELST
+152 KELGT
-157 RCVDVMPGAAGSAG
+157 RCVDVMPGSGT
-171 GAARAAAG
+171 
-179 SLAAGENSG
+179 LAD
-188 RPAAAGIPAVG
+188 
-199 GTASSLTEQLEDPA
+199 QLESGD

-221 DDDLLDRYLEG
+221 DDALLDAYLEG
-232 EPVGIDEIRKL
+232 EPVSVSQMCRL
-243 TAGRKLF
+243 TAERKLF
-250 PVLFGAALREQGVAE
+250 PVLFGAALREQGVPE
-265 LLEALN
+265 LLECLDT
-271 LMIVPP
+271 LLQPP
-277 RYGDEF
+277 VYGDTF
-283 GARVFK
+283 GAKVFK

-298 TWMKLTGGSLK
+298 TWMKLTGGRLS
-309 VKTPMPDCTD
+309 VKTPLAECTD
-319 DKGNPEKIEQI
+319 EKGNPEKVEQI
-330 RLYSGSKFEPRQEAQ
+330 RFYSGNKFETRQEAA

-351 VTGLTRTRVGQGI
+351 VTGLTGTRVGQGI
-364 GAESGGEEE
+364 GAEAGGTEE

-393 AYRNLC
+393 AYRSLRT
-399 ILEEEDPTLHLF
+399 LEEEDPTLHLN

-431 LQRMIRERLGLNVS
+431 LQRMIRERLGLRVS

-458 RAAEGV
+458 RAVEGV

-477 LLLEPGVPG
+477 LLLEPGLPG

-517 RGVLTGAELT
+517 RGVLTGAEIT
-527 DMKISLLTGKAHLKH
+527 DMKISLLTGRAHLKH

-562 TESVLLEPYY
+562 TESVLLEPFYS
-572 NFRLEIPQESLGR
+572 FRMEIPQESLGR

-616 RIGNYAESLAAYTR
+616 RIANYAEQLAAYTR

-641 YAPCVNAEEVIAASG
+641 YEPCTNAEEIIAASG

-663 RNPTGSVFCSHGA
+663 RNPPGSVFCSHGA

-702 RTGKAMLGYDD
+702 MTGKALLGYT
-713 EWDGEEWD
+713 EEDMWEE
-721 SDSWSDD
+721 D
-728 LAYGGA
+728 LSYGSA

-743 KKEEK
+743 RKEEK
-748 PSSFSE
+748 PVSFGE
-754 REARFFAEEEE
+754 REARFFAEEDE

-773 YGPIRSR
+773 YGPIKSR
-780 FGEDADPDGVFGSD
+780 FSDDEPDN
-794 AGRGGRSGRGGKG
+794 GRSAKSWKR
-807 YGKYKKAARVISA
+807 ASRVISA
-820 EPPDPRS
+820 DPPDKRS
-827 HAAKKVSEKEYL
+827 HAARKVSEKEYL

-846 IFAWEDLRE
+846 VFAWEDLRE
-855 LALKDIMAA
+855 LAIKDIMAA

-873 DFAGFRREH
+873 DFAGFRKEH
-882 VILVFDAYKVCGGR
+882 VILVFDAYKVRGGR
-896 GEVIRVGG
+896 GEVIHVGG

-921 KAAHELSKKYKVT
+921 KAAHELSKRYKVT

-955 AQNLLEELVLTKG
+955 AQNLLEELVLTKSL
-968 MMREHYEKREE
+968 MREHYEKRDEK
-979 TRPGGLLAGMS
+979 RAGGILAQMS
-990 EETAEALR
+990 EEDARALQE
-998 KHLEEMEE
+998 HLDNLEENE

>member
-1 MKEQNLIL
+1 MTEQNMIL

-28 ITGAVRNAGRVD
+28 ITGAVRKAGRVD
-40 HGNAFLDTD
+40 HKDAFLDTN

-60 SKQARFVSEREDVRH
+60 SKQARFTSVRGEQQR

-85 ADFSTEMERVLG
+85 VDFSTEMERVLG

-116 RVLWRLLDHYN
+116 RVLWRLLEHYR
-127 VPVFVFVNKM
+127 VPTCIFVNKM

-143 REALLASIK
+143 RAALLASIR
-152 KELST
+152 KELGT
-157 RCVDVMPGAAGSAG
+157 RCVDVMPGSGT
-171 GAARAAAG
+171 
-179 SLAAGENSG
+179 LAD
-188 RPAAAGIPAVG
+188 
-199 GTASSLTEQLEDPA
+199 QLESGD

-221 DDDLLDRYLEG
+221 DDALLDAYLEG
-232 EPVGIDEIRKL
+232 EPVSVSQMCRL
-243 TAGRKLF
+243 TAERKLF
-250 PVLFGAALREQGVAE
+250 PVLFGAALREQGVPE
-265 LLEALN
+265 LLECLDT
-271 LMIVPP
+271 LLQPP
-277 RYGDEF
+277 VYGDTF
-283 GARVFK
+283 GAKVFK

-298 TWMKLTGGSLK
+298 TWMKLTGGRLS
-309 VKTPMPDCTD
+309 VKTPLAECTD
-319 DKGNPEKIEQI
+319 EKGNPEKVEQI
-330 RLYSGSKFEPRQEAQ
+330 RFYSGNKFETRQEAA

-351 VTGLTRTRVGQGI
+351 VTGLTGTRVGQGI
-364 GAESGGEEE
+364 GAEAGGTEE

-393 AYRNLC
+393 AYRSLRT
-399 ILEEEDPTLHLF
+399 LEEEDPTLHLN

-431 LQRMIRERLGLNVS
+431 LQRMIRERLGLRVS

-458 RAAEGV
+458 RAVEGV

-477 LLLEPGVPG
+477 LLLEPGLPG

-517 RGVLTGAELT
+517 RGVLTGAEIT
-527 DMKISLLTGKAHLKH
+527 DMKISLLTGRAHLKH

-562 TESVLLEPYY
+562 TESVLLEPFYS
-572 NFRLEIPQESLGR
+572 FRMEIPQESLGR

-616 RIGNYAESLAAYTR
+616 RIANYAEQLAAYTR

-641 YAPCVNAEEVIAASG
+641 YEPCTNAEEIIAASG

-663 RNPTGSVFCSHGA
+663 RNPPGSVFCSHGA

-702 RTGKAMLGYDD
+702 MTSKALLGYT
-713 EWDGEEWD
+713 EEDMWEE
-721 SDSWSDD
+721 D
-728 LAYGGA
+728 LSYGSA

-743 KKEEK
+743 RKEEK
-748 PSSFSE
+748 PVSFGE
-754 REARFFAEEEE
+754 REARFFAEEDE

-773 YGPIRSR
+773 YGPIKSR
-780 FGEDADPDGVFGSD
+780 FSDDEPDN
-794 AGRGGRSGRGGKG
+794 GRSAKSWKR
-807 YGKYKKAARVISA
+807 ASRVISA
-820 EPPDPRS
+820 DPPDKRS
-827 HAAKKVSEKEYL
+827 HAARKASEKEYL

-846 IFAWEDLRE
+846 VFAWEDLRE
-855 LALKDIMAA
+855 LAIKDIMAA

-873 DFAGFRREH
+873 DFAGFRKEH
-882 VILVFDAYKVCGGR
+882 VILVFDAYKVRGGR
-896 GEVIRVGG
+896 GEVIHVGG

-921 KAAHELSKKYKVT
+921 KAAHELSKRYKVT

-955 AQNLLEELVLTKG
+955 AQNLLEELVLTKSL
-968 MMREHYEKREE
+968 MREHYEKRDEKKA
-979 TRPGGLLAGMS
+979 GGILAQMS
-990 EETAEALR
+990 EEDAQAL
-998 KHLEEMEE
+998 KEHLENLEENE

>member
-1 MKEQNLIL
+1 MDDTMTEQNMIL

-28 ITGAVRNAGRVD
+28 ITGAVRKAGRVD
-40 HGNAFLDTD
+40 HKDAFLDTN

-60 SKQARFVSEREDVRH
+60 SKQARFTSVRGEQQR

-85 ADFSTEMERVLG
+85 VDFSTEMERVLG

-116 RVLWRLLDHYN
+116 RVLWRLLDHYR
-127 VPVFVFVNKM
+127 VPTCIFVNKM

-143 REALLASIK
+143 RAALLASIR
-152 KELST
+152 KELGT
-157 RCVDVMPGAAGSAG
+157 RCVDVMPGSGT
-171 GAARAAAG
+171 
-179 SLAAGENSG
+179 LAD
-188 RPAAAGIPAVG
+188 
-199 GTASSLTEQLEDPA
+199 QLESGD

-221 DDDLLDRYLEG
+221 DDALLDAYLEG
-232 EPVGIDEIRKL
+232 EPVSVSQMCRL
-243 TAGRKLF
+243 TAERKLF
-250 PVLFGAALREQGVAE
+250 PVLFGAALREQGVPE
-265 LLEALN
+265 LLECLDT
-271 LMIVPP
+271 LLQPP
-277 RYGDEF
+277 VYGDTF
-283 GARVFK
+283 GAKVFK

-298 TWMKLTGGSLK
+298 TWMKLTGGRLS
-309 VKTPMPDCTD
+309 VKTPLAECTD
-319 DKGNPEKIEQI
+319 EKGNPEKVEQI
-330 RLYSGSKFEPRQEAQ
+330 RFYSGDKFETRQEAA

-351 VTGLTRTRVGQGI
+351 VTGLTGTRVGQGI
-364 GAESGGEEE
+364 GAEAGGTEE

-393 AYRNLC
+393 AYRSLRT
-399 ILEEEDPTLHLF
+399 LEEEDPTLHLN

-431 LQRMIRERLGLNVS
+431 LQRMIRERLGLRVS

-458 RAAEGV
+458 RAVEGV

-477 LLLEPGVPG
+477 LLLEPGLPG

-517 RGVLTGAELT
+517 RGVLTGAEIT
-527 DMKISLLTGKAHLKH
+527 DMKISLLTGRAHLKH

-562 TESVLLEPYY
+562 TESVLLEPFYS
-572 NFRLEIPQESLGR
+572 FRMEIPQESLGR

-616 RIGNYAESLAAYTR
+616 RIANYAEQLAAYTR

-641 YAPCVNAEEVIAASG
+641 YEPCTNAEEIIAASG

-663 RNPTGSVFCSHGA
+663 RNPPGSVFCSHGA

-702 RTGKAMLGYDD
+702 MTGKALLGYT
-713 EWDGEEWD
+713 EEDMWEE
-721 SDSWSDD
+721 D
-728 LAYGGA
+728 LSYGSA

-743 KKEEK
+743 RKEEK
-748 PSSFSE
+748 PVSFGE
-754 REARFFAEEEE
+754 REARFFAEEDE

-773 YGPIRSR
+773 YGPIKSR
-780 FGEDADPDGVFGSD
+780 FSDDEPDN
-794 AGRGGRSGRGGKG
+794 GRSAKSWKR
-807 YGKYKKAARVISA
+807 ASRVISA
-820 EPPDPRS
+820 DPPDKRS
-827 HAAKKVSEKEYL
+827 HAARKVSEKEYL

-846 IFAWEDLRE
+846 VFAWEDLRE
-855 LALKDIMAA
+855 LAIKDIMAA

-873 DFAGFRREH
+873 DFAGFRKEH
-882 VILVFDAYKVCGGR
+882 VILVFDAYKVRGGR
-896 GEVIRVGG
+896 GEVIHVGG

-921 KAAHELSKKYKVT
+921 KAAHELSKRYKVT

-955 AQNLLEELVLTKG
+955 AQNLLEELVLTKSL
-968 MMREHYEKREE
+968 MREHYEKRDEKKA
-979 TRPGGLLAGMS
+979 GGILAQMS
-990 EETAEALR
+990 EEDAQAL
-998 KHLEEMEE
+998 KEHLENLEENE

>member
-1 MKEQNLIL
+1 MIEQNLIL

-28 ITGAVRNAGRVD
+28 ITGAVRKAGRVD
-40 HGNAFLDTD
+40 HGDAFLDTD
-49 EMEKERGITIF
+49 IMEKERGITIF
-60 SKQARFVSEREDVRH
+60 SKQARFTSERGDVRRT
-75 SYTLLDTPGH
+75 YTLQDTPGH
-85 ADFSTEMERVLG
+85 VDFSTEMERVLG
-97 VLDCAVL
+97 ILDCAVL

-116 RVLWRLLDHYN
+116 RVLWRLLEHYG
-127 VPVFVFVNKM
+127 VPAFLFVNKM
-137 DQDGAD
+137 DQSGAD
-143 REALLASIK
+143 REALLSSIR

-157 RCVDVMPGAAGSAG
+157 RCVDVMPGGAG
-171 GAARAAAG
+171 G
-179 SLAAGENSG
+179 SLA
-188 RPAAAGIPAVG
+188 
-199 GTASSLTEQLEDPA
+199 QYLESA
-213 VQEEIAVC
+213 EVQEEIAVC
-221 DDDLLDRYLEG
+221 DDELLDAYLEG
-232 EPVGIDEIRKL
+232 EPVTMEKICAL
-243 TAGRKLF
+243 TASRKLF
-250 PVLFGAALREQGVAE
+250 PVLFGAALREQGVTE
-265 LLEALN
+265 LLECLDT
-271 LMIVPP
+271 MISPP
-277 RYGDEF
+277 LYGDAF

-289 ITRDGGARL
+289 ITRDSGQRL
-298 TWMKLTGGSLK
+298 TWMKLTGGRLA
-309 VKTPMPDCTD
+309 VKTPLSDCLD
-319 DKGNPEKIEQI
+319 EKGNPEKIEQI
-330 RLYSGSKFEPRQEAQ
+330 RYYSGGKFETAQEAS

-351 VTGLTRTRVGQGI
+351 VTGLTKTRIGQGL
-364 GAESGGEEE
+364 GAEAGGGEE

-379 RCAVI
+379 RCALI
-384 LPPGEDLFK
+384 LPPGQDLFK
-393 AYRNLC
+393 AYRDLSV
-399 ILEEEDPTLHLF
+399 LEEEDPTLHLS

-431 LQRMIRERLGLNVS
+431 LQRMIRERLGITVR

-517 RGVLTGAELT
+517 RGVLTGAEIT

-562 TESVLLEPYY
+562 TESVLLEPFY
-572 NFRLEIPQESLGR
+572 NFRLEVPQDALGR

-591 QMGANFT
+591 QMGANFA
-598 QPDLEEGRSVI
+598 QPDLEDGRSVI

-616 RIGNYAESLAAYTR
+616 KIANYAETLAAYTR

-641 YAPCVNAEEVIAASG
+641 YEPCVNAEEIIAASG

-663 RNPTGSVFCSHGA
+663 RNPPGSVFCAHGA

-689 HVDSGWRDPSDGP
+689 HADSGWRDPSDGP
-702 RTGKAMLGYDD
+702 RTGMAMQGYDGD
-713 EWDGEEWD
+713 WEE
-721 SDSWSDD
+721 D
-728 LAYGGA
+728 LFYEGA
-734 GRTGLRAGV
+734 GRTGMRAGV
-743 KKEEK
+743 KKEEA
-748 PSSFSE
+748 PVSFSE
-754 REARFFAEEEE
+754 REAKFFAEENE

-773 YGPIRSR
+773 YGPIKSR
-780 FGEDADPDGVFGSD
+780 FGSEEEGEDYMS
-794 AGRGGRSGRGGKG
+794 AGRGGARKSW
-807 YGKYKKAARVISA
+807 KKASRVISA
-820 EPPDPRS
+820 DPPDKRS
-827 HAAKKVSEKEYL
+827 HAAKKMTEKEYL

-846 IFAWEDLRE
+846 VFAWEDLRE
-855 LALKDIMAA
+855 LAQKDIMAA
-864 RDKLIDLIV
+864 RDKLIDMIV
-873 DFAGFRREH
+873 DFAGFRNEH
-882 VILVFDAYKVCGGR
+882 VILVFDAYKVRGGR
-896 GEVIRVGG
+896 GEVIHMGG

-921 KAAHELSKKYKVT
+921 KAAHELSRKYKVT

-955 AQNLLEELVLTKG
+955 AQNLLEELVKTKSL
-968 MMREHYEKREE
+968 MREHYEKKER
-979 TRPGGLLAGMS
+979 TGAGGILAGMS
-990 EETAEALR
+990 EEDARALHE
-998 KHLEEMEE
+998 HLRNLEDSE

>member
-1 MKEQNLIL
+1 MDDTMTEQNMIL

-28 ITGAVRNAGRVD
+28 ITGAVRKAGRVD
-40 HGNAFLDTD
+40 HKDAFLDTN

-60 SKQARFVSEREDVRH
+60 SKQARFTSVRGEQQR

-85 ADFSTEMERVLG
+85 VDFSTEMERVLG

-116 RVLWRLLDHYN
+116 RVLWRLLDHYR
-127 VPVFVFVNKM
+127 VPTCIFVNKM

-143 REALLASIK
+143 RAALLASIR
-152 KELST
+152 KELGT
-157 RCVDVMPGAAGSAG
+157 RCVDVMPGSGT
-171 GAARAAAG
+171 
-179 SLAAGENSG
+179 LAD
-188 RPAAAGIPAVG
+188 
-199 GTASSLTEQLEDPA
+199 QLESGD

-221 DDDLLDRYLEG
+221 DDALLDAYLEG
-232 EPVGIDEIRKL
+232 EPVSISQMRRL
-243 TAGRKLF
+243 TAERKLF
-250 PVLFGAALREQGVAE
+250 PVLFGAALREQGVPE
-265 LLEALN
+265 LLECLDT
-271 LMIVPP
+271 LLQPP
-277 RYGDEF
+277 VYGDTF
-283 GARVFK
+283 GAKVFK

-298 TWMKLTGGSLK
+298 TWMKLTGGRLS
-309 VKTPMPDCTD
+309 VKTPLAECTD
-319 DKGNPEKIEQI
+319 EKGNPEKVEQI
-330 RLYSGSKFEPRQEAQ
+330 RFYSGNKFETRQEAA

-351 VTGLTRTRVGQGI
+351 VTGLTGTRVGQGI
-364 GAESGGEEE
+364 GAEAGGTEE

-393 AYRNLC
+393 AYRSLRT
-399 ILEEEDPTLHLF
+399 LEEEDPTLHLN

-431 LQRMIRERLGLNVS
+431 LQRMIRERLGLRVS

-458 RAAEGV
+458 RAVEGV

-477 LLLEPGVPG
+477 LLLEPGLPG

-517 RGVLTGAELT
+517 RGVLTGAEIT
-527 DMKISLLTGKAHLKH
+527 DMKISLLTGRAHLKH

-562 TESVLLEPYY
+562 TESVLLEPFYS
-572 NFRLEIPQESLGR
+572 FRMEIPQESLGR

-616 RIGNYAESLAAYTR
+616 RIANYAEQLAAYTR

-641 YAPCVNAEEVIAASG
+641 YEPCTNAEEIIAASG

-663 RNPTGSVFCSHGA
+663 RNPPGSVFCSHGA

-702 RTGKAMLGYDD
+702 MTGKALLGYT
-713 EWDGEEWD
+713 EEDMWEE
-721 SDSWSDD
+721 D
-728 LAYGGA
+728 LSYGSA

-743 KKEEK
+743 RKEEN
-748 PSSFSE
+748 PVSFGE
-754 REARFFAEEEE
+754 REARFFAEEDE

-773 YGPIRSR
+773 YGPIKSR
-780 FGEDADPDGVFGSD
+780 FSDDEPDN
-794 AGRGGRSGRGGKG
+794 GRSAKSWKR
-807 YGKYKKAARVISA
+807 ASRVISA
-820 EPPDPRS
+820 DPPDKRS
-827 HAAKKVSEKEYL
+827 HAARKVSEKEYL

-846 IFAWEDLRE
+846 VFAWEDLRE
-855 LALKDIMAA
+855 LAIKDIMAA

-873 DFAGFRREH
+873 DFAGFRKEH
-882 VILVFDAYKVCGGR
+882 VILVFDAYKVRGGR
-896 GEVIRVGG
+896 GEVIHVGG

-921 KAAHELSKKYKVT
+921 KAAHELSKRYKVT
-934 VATSDAVEQVIIYG
+934 VATSDTVEQVIIYG

-955 AQNLLEELVLTKG
+955 AQNLLEELVLTKSL
-968 MMREHYEKREE
+968 MREHYEKRDEKKA
-979 TRPGGLLAGMS
+979 GGILAQMS
-990 EETAEALR
+990 EEDAKAL
-998 KHLEEMEE
+998 KEHLENLEENE

>member
-1 MKEQNLIL
+1 MTEQNMIL

-28 ITGAVRNAGRVD
+28 ITGAVRKAGRVD
-40 HGNAFLDTD
+40 HKDAFLDTN

-60 SKQARFVSEREDVRH
+60 SKQARFTSVRGEQQR

-85 ADFSTEMERVLG
+85 VDFSTEMERVLG

-116 RVLWRLLDHYN
+116 RVLWRLLDHYR
-127 VPVFVFVNKM
+127 VPTCIFVNKM

-143 REALLASIK
+143 RAALLASIR
-152 KELST
+152 KELGT
-157 RCVDVMPGAAGSAG
+157 RCVDVMPGSGT
-171 GAARAAAG
+171 
-179 SLAAGENSG
+179 LAD
-188 RPAAAGIPAVG
+188 
-199 GTASSLTEQLEDPA
+199 QLESGD

-221 DDDLLDRYLEG
+221 DDALLDAYLEG
-232 EPVGIDEIRKL
+232 EPVSISQMRRL
-243 TAGRKLF
+243 TAERKLF
-250 PVLFGAALREQGVAE
+250 PVLFGAALREQGVPE
-265 LLEALN
+265 LLECLDT
-271 LMIVPP
+271 LLQPP
-277 RYGDEF
+277 VYGDTF
-283 GARVFK
+283 GAKVFK

-298 TWMKLTGGSLK
+298 TWMKLTGGRLS
-309 VKTPMPDCTD
+309 VKTPLAECTD
-319 DKGNPEKIEQI
+319 EKGNPEKVEQI
-330 RLYSGSKFEPRQEAQ
+330 RFYSGNKFETRQEAA

-351 VTGLTRTRVGQGI
+351 VTGLTGTRVGQGI
-364 GAESGGEEE
+364 GAEAGGTEE

-393 AYRNLC
+393 AYRSLRT
-399 ILEEEDPTLHLF
+399 LEEEDPTLHLN

-431 LQRMIRERLGLNVS
+431 LQRMIRERLGLRVS

-458 RAAEGV
+458 RAVEGV

-477 LLLEPGVPG
+477 LLLEPGLPG

-517 RGVLTGAELT
+517 RGVLTGAEIT
-527 DMKISLLTGKAHLKH
+527 DMKISLLTGRAHLKH

-562 TESVLLEPYY
+562 TESVLLEPFYS
-572 NFRLEIPQESLGR
+572 FRMEIPQESLGR

-598 QPDLEEGRSVI
+598 QPDLEDGRSVI

-616 RIGNYAESLAAYTR
+616 RIANYAEQLAAYTR

-641 YAPCVNAEEVIAASG
+641 YEPCTNAEEIIAASG

-663 RNPTGSVFCSHGA
+663 RNPPGSVFCSHGA

-702 RTGKAMLGYDD
+702 MTGKALLGYT
-713 EWDGEEWD
+713 EEDMWEE
-721 SDSWSDD
+721 D
-728 LAYGGA
+728 LSYGSA

-743 KKEEK
+743 RKEEK
-748 PSSFSE
+748 PVSFGE
-754 REARFFAEEEE
+754 REARFFAEEDE

-773 YGPIRSR
+773 YGPIKSR
-780 FGEDADPDGVFGSD
+780 FSDDEPDN
-794 AGRGGRSGRGGKG
+794 GRSAKSWKR
-807 YGKYKKAARVISA
+807 ASRVISA
-820 EPPDPRS
+820 DPPDKRS
-827 HAAKKVSEKEYL
+827 HAARKVSEKEYL

-846 IFAWEDLRE
+846 VFAWEDLRE
-855 LALKDIMAA
+855 LAIKDIMAA

-873 DFAGFRREH
+873 DFAGFRKEH
-882 VILVFDAYKVCGGR
+882 VILVFDAYKVRGGR
-896 GEVIRVGG
+896 GEVIHVGG

-921 KAAHELSKKYKVT
+921 KAAHELSKRYKVT

-955 AQNLLEELVLTKG
+955 AQNLLEELVLTKSL
-968 MMREHYEKREE
+968 MREHYEKRDEKKA
-979 TRPGGLLAGMS
+979 GGILAQMS
-990 EETAEALR
+990 EEDAKAL
-998 KHLEEMEE
+998 KEHLENLEENE

>member
-1 MKEQNLIL
+1 MTKQNLIL

-28 ITGAVRNAGRVD
+28 ITGAVRKAGRVD
-40 HGNAFLDTD
+40 HKDAFLDTN

-60 SKQARFVSEREDVRH
+60 SKQARFTSSRENVER

-85 ADFSTEMERVLG
+85 VDFSTEMERVLG

-116 RVLWRLLDHYN
+116 RVLWRLLDHYK
-127 VPVFVFVNKM
+127 VPTFLFVNKM

-143 REALLASIK
+143 RAVLLSSIK

-157 RCVDVMPGAAGSAG
+157 KCVDVMPGNGPLS
-171 GAARAAAG
+171 
-179 SLAAGENSG
+179 
-188 RPAAAGIPAVG
+188 
-199 GTASSLTEQLEDPA
+199 EQLAQGD

-221 DDDLLDRYLEG
+221 DDALLNAYLEG
-232 EPVGIDEIRKL
+232 EPVTNEQICRL
-243 TAGRKLF
+243 TADRKLF
-250 PVLFGAALREQGVAE
+250 PVLFGAALREQGVPA
-265 LLEALN
+265 LLECLDT
-271 LMIVPP
+271 LIQPP
-277 RYGDEF
+277 VYGDAF
-283 GARVFK
+283 GARIFK

-298 TWMKLTGGSLK
+298 TWMKLTGGRLS
-309 VKTPMPDCTD
+309 VKTPLAECTD
-319 DKGNPEKIEQI
+319 EKGSPEKVEQI
-330 RLYSGSKFEPRQEAQ
+330 RFYSGSKYEARQEAV

-364 GAESGGEEE
+364 GAEASGAEE

-379 RCAVI
+379 RCAVL

-393 AYRNLC
+393 AYRSLRT
-399 ILEEEDPTLHLF
+399 LEEEDPTLHLT

-431 LQRMIRERLGLNVS
+431 LQRMIRERLGLRVS
-445 FGDPSI
+445 FGEPSI

-458 RAAEGV
+458 RAVEGV

-486 SGLVFENRCRADV
+486 SGLVFENRCRADI

-517 RGVLTGAELT
+517 RGVLTGAEIT

-562 TESVLLEPYY
+562 TESVLLEPFYS
-572 NFRLEIPQESLGR
+572 FRMEIPQESLGR

-591 QMGANFT
+591 QMGASFT
-598 QPDLEEGRSVI
+598 QPDLEDGRSVI

-616 RIGNYAESLAAYTR
+616 QIANYAEQLAAYTR

-641 YAPCVNAEEVIAASG
+641 YEPCTNAEEIIAASG

-663 RNPTGSVFCSHGA
+663 RNPPGSVFCAHGA

-702 RTGKAMLGYDD
+702 LTGKAMLGYA
-713 EWDGEEWD
+713 EE
-721 SDSWSDD
+721 D
-728 LAYGGA
+728 LWEEDMSYGSA

-743 KKEEK
+743 RKAEK
-748 PSSFSE
+748 PASFSE
-754 REARFFAEEEE
+754 REAKLFAEEDE

-773 YGPIRSR
+773 YGPIKSR
-780 FGEDADPDGVFGSD
+780 FSDEEPDN
-794 AGRGGRSGRGGKG
+794 GRSAKSWKR
-807 YGKYKKAARVISA
+807 ASRVISA
-820 EPPDPRS
+820 DPPDKRS
-827 HAAKKVSEKEYL
+827 HAARKATEKEYL

-846 IFAWEDLRE
+846 VFAWEDLRE
-855 LALKDIMAA
+855 LATKDIMAA
-864 RDKLIDLIV
+864 RDKLIDMIV
-873 DFAGFRREH
+873 DFAGFRKEH
-882 VILVFDAYKVCGGR
+882 VILVFDAYKVRGGR
-896 GEVIRVGG
+896 GEVIHVGG

-921 KAAHELSKKYKVT
+921 KAAHELSKRYKVT

-968 MMREHYEKREE
+968 MMREHYEKKD
-979 TRPGGLLAGMS
+979 GGKSGGVLAGMS
-990 EETAEALR
+990 EETAAALQ
-998 KHLEEMEE
+998 KHLESLEE

>member
-1 MKEQNLIL
+1 MTEQNMIL

-28 ITGAVRNAGRVD
+28 ITGAVRKAGRVD
-40 HGNAFLDTD
+40 HKDAFLDTN

-60 SKQARFVSEREDVRH
+60 SKQARFTSVRGEQQR

-85 ADFSTEMERVLG
+85 VDFSTEMERVLG

-116 RVLWRLLDHYN
+116 RVLWRLLDHYR
-127 VPVFVFVNKM
+127 VPTCIFVNKM

-143 REALLASIK
+143 RAALLISIR
-152 KELST
+152 KELGT
-157 RCVDVMPGAAGSAG
+157 RCVDVMPGSGT
-171 GAARAAAG
+171 
-179 SLAAGENSG
+179 LAD
-188 RPAAAGIPAVG
+188 
-199 GTASSLTEQLEDPA
+199 QLESGD

-221 DDDLLDRYLEG
+221 DDALLDAYLEG
-232 EPVGIDEIRKL
+232 EPVSVSQMCRL
-243 TAGRKLF
+243 TAERKLF
-250 PVLFGAALREQGVAE
+250 PVLFGAALREQGVPE
-265 LLEALN
+265 LLECLDT
-271 LMIVPP
+271 LLQPP
-277 RYGDEF
+277 VYGDTF
-283 GARVFK
+283 GAKVFK

-298 TWMKLTGGSLK
+298 TWMKLTGGRLS
-309 VKTPMPDCTD
+309 VKTPLAECTD
-319 DKGNPEKIEQI
+319 EKGNPEKVEQI
-330 RLYSGSKFEPRQEAQ
+330 RFYSGNKFETRQEAA

-351 VTGLTRTRVGQGI
+351 VTGLTGTRVGQGI
-364 GAESGGEEE
+364 GAEAGGTEE

-393 AYRNLC
+393 AYRSLRT
-399 ILEEEDPTLHLF
+399 LEEEDPTLHLN

-431 LQRMIRERLGLNVS
+431 LQRMIRERLGLRVS

-458 RAAEGV
+458 RAVEGV

-477 LLLEPGVPG
+477 LLLEPGLPG

-517 RGVLTGAELT
+517 RGVLTGAEIT
-527 DMKISLLTGKAHLKH
+527 DMKISLLTGRAHLKH

-562 TESVLLEPYY
+562 TESVLLEPFYS
-572 NFRLEIPQESLGR
+572 FRMEIPQESLGR

-616 RIGNYAESLAAYTR
+616 RIANYAEQLAAYTR

-641 YAPCVNAEEVIAASG
+641 YEPCTNAEEIIAASG

-663 RNPTGSVFCSHGA
+663 RNPPGSVFCSHGA

-702 RTGKAMLGYDD
+702 MTGKALLGYT
-713 EWDGEEWD
+713 EEDMWEE
-721 SDSWSDD
+721 D
-728 LAYGGA
+728 LSYGSA

-743 KKEEK
+743 RKEEK
-748 PSSFSE
+748 PVSFGE
-754 REARFFAEEEE
+754 REARFFAEEDE

-773 YGPIRSR
+773 YGPIKSR
-780 FGEDADPDGVFGSD
+780 FSDDEPDN
-794 AGRGGRSGRGGKG
+794 GRSAKSWKR
-807 YGKYKKAARVISA
+807 ASRVISA
-820 EPPDPRS
+820 DPPDKRS
-827 HAAKKVSEKEYL
+827 HAARKVSEKEYL

-846 IFAWEDLRE
+846 VFAWEDLRE
-855 LALKDIMAA
+855 LAIKDIMAA

-873 DFAGFRREH
+873 DFAGFRKEH
-882 VILVFDAYKVCGGR
+882 VILVFDAYKVRGGR
-896 GEVIRVGG
+896 GEVIHVGG

-921 KAAHELSKKYKVT
+921 KAAHELSKRYKVT

-955 AQNLLEELVLTKG
+955 AQNLLEELVLTKSL
-968 MMREHYEKREE
+968 MREHYEKRDEKKA
-979 TRPGGLLAGMS
+979 GGILAQMS
-990 EETAEALR
+990 EKDAQAL
-998 KHLEEMEE
+998 KEHLENLEENE

>member
-1 MKEQNLIL
+1 MDDTMTEQNMIL

-28 ITGAVRNAGRVD
+28 ITGAVRKAGRVD
-40 HGNAFLDTD
+40 HKDAFLDTN

-60 SKQARFVSEREDVRH
+60 SKQARFTSVRGEQQR

-85 ADFSTEMERVLG
+85 VDFSTEMERVLG

-116 RVLWRLLDHYN
+116 RVLWRLLDHYR
-127 VPVFVFVNKM
+127 VPTCIFVNKM

-143 REALLASIK
+143 RAALLASIR
-152 KELST
+152 KELGT
-157 RCVDVMPGAAGSAG
+157 RCVDVMPGSGT
-171 GAARAAAG
+171 
-179 SLAAGENSG
+179 LAD
-188 RPAAAGIPAVG
+188 
-199 GTASSLTEQLEDPA
+199 QLESGD

-221 DDDLLDRYLEG
+221 DDALLDAYLEG
-232 EPVGIDEIRKL
+232 EPVSVSQMCRL
-243 TAGRKLF
+243 TAERKLF
-250 PVLFGAALREQGVAE
+250 PVLFGAALHEQGVPE
-265 LLEALN
+265 LLECLDT
-271 LMIVPP
+271 LLQPP
-277 RYGDEF
+277 VYGDTF
-283 GARVFK
+283 GAKVFK

-298 TWMKLTGGSLK
+298 TWMKLTGGRLS
-309 VKTPMPDCTD
+309 VKTPLAECTD
-319 DKGNPEKIEQI
+319 EKGNPEKVEQI
-330 RLYSGSKFEPRQEAQ
+330 RFYSGNKFETRQEAA

-351 VTGLTRTRVGQGI
+351 VTGLTGTRVGQGI
-364 GAESGGEEE
+364 GAEAGGTEE

-393 AYRNLC
+393 AYRSLRT
-399 ILEEEDPTLHLF
+399 LEEEDPTLHLN

-431 LQRMIRERLGLNVS
+431 LQRMIRERLGLRVS

-458 RAAEGV
+458 RAVEGV

-477 LLLEPGVPG
+477 LLLEPGLPG

-517 RGVLTGAELT
+517 RGVLTGAEIT
-527 DMKISLLTGKAHLKH
+527 DMKISLLTGRAHLKH

-562 TESVLLEPYY
+562 TESVLLEPFYS
-572 NFRLEIPQESLGR
+572 FRMEIPQESLGR

-616 RIGNYAESLAAYTR
+616 RIANYAEQLAAYTR

-641 YAPCVNAEEVIAASG
+641 YEPCTNAEEIIAASG

-663 RNPTGSVFCSHGA
+663 RNPPGSVFCSHGA

-702 RTGKAMLGYDD
+702 MTGKALLGYT
-713 EWDGEEWD
+713 EEDMWEE
-721 SDSWSDD
+721 D
-728 LAYGGA
+728 LSYGSA

-743 KKEEK
+743 RKEEK
-748 PSSFSE
+748 PVSFGE
-754 REARFFAEEEE
+754 REARFFAEEDE

-773 YGPIRSR
+773 YGPIKSR
-780 FGEDADPDGVFGSD
+780 FSDDEPDN
-794 AGRGGRSGRGGKG
+794 GRSAKSWKR
-807 YGKYKKAARVISA
+807 ASRVISA
-820 EPPDPRS
+820 EPPDKRS
-827 HAAKKVSEKEYL
+827 HAARKVSEKEYL

-846 IFAWEDLRE
+846 VFAWEDLRE
-855 LALKDIMAA
+855 LAIKDIMAA

-873 DFAGFRREH
+873 DFAGFRKEH
-882 VILVFDAYKVCGGR
+882 VILVFDAYKVRGGR
-896 GEVIRVGG
+896 GEVIHVGG

-921 KAAHELSKKYKVT
+921 KAAHELSKRYKVT

-955 AQNLLEELVLTKG
+955 AQNLLEELVLTKSL
-968 MMREHYEKREE
+968 MREHYEKRDEKKA
-979 TRPGGLLAGMS
+979 GGILAQMS
-990 EETAEALR
+990 EEDAQAL
-998 KHLEEMEE
+998 KEHLENLEENE

>member
-1 MKEQNLIL
+1 MTKQNLIL

-28 ITGAVRNAGRVD
+28 ITGAVRKAGRVD
-40 HGNAFLDTD
+40 HKDAFLDTN

-60 SKQARFVSEREDVRH
+60 SKQARFTSSREDVER

-85 ADFSTEMERVLG
+85 VDFSTEMERVLG

-116 RVLWRLLDHYN
+116 RVLWRLLDHYK
-127 VPVFVFVNKM
+127 VPTFLFVNKM

-143 REALLASIK
+143 RAVLLSSIK

-157 RCVDVMPGAAGSAG
+157 KCVDVMPGG
-171 GAARAAAG
+171 GPL
-179 SLAAGENSG
+179 S
-188 RPAAAGIPAVG
+188 
-199 GTASSLTEQLEDPA
+199 EQLAQGD

-221 DDDLLDRYLEG
+221 DDALLNAYLEG
-232 EPVGIDEIRKL
+232 EPVTNEQICRL
-243 TAGRKLF
+243 TADRKLF
-250 PVLFGAALREQGVAE
+250 PVLFGAALREQGVPA
-265 LLEALN
+265 LLECLDT
-271 LMIVPP
+271 LIQPP
-277 RYGDEF
+277 VYGDAF
-283 GARVFK
+283 GARIFK

-298 TWMKLTGGSLK
+298 TWMKLTGGRLS
-309 VKTPMPDCTD
+309 VKTPLAECTD
-319 DKGNPEKIEQI
+319 EKGSPEKVEQI
-330 RLYSGSKFEPRQEAQ
+330 RFYSGSKYEARQEAV

-364 GAESGGEEE
+364 GAEASGAEE

-379 RCAVI
+379 RCAVL

-393 AYRNLC
+393 AYRSLRT
-399 ILEEEDPTLHLF
+399 LEEEDPTLHLT

-431 LQRMIRERLGLNVS
+431 LQRMIRERLGLRVS
-445 FGDPSI
+445 FGEPSI

-458 RAAEGV
+458 RAVEGV

-486 SGLVFENRCRADV
+486 SGLVFENRCRADI

-517 RGVLTGAELT
+517 RGVLTGAEIT
-527 DMKISLLTGKAHLKH
+527 DMKISLLTGRAHLKH

-562 TESVLLEPYY
+562 TESVLLEPFYS
-572 NFRLEIPQESLGR
+572 FRMEIPQESLGR

-591 QMGANFT
+591 QMGASFT
-598 QPDLEEGRSVI
+598 QPDLEDGRSVI

-616 RIGNYAESLAAYTR
+616 RIANYAEQLAAYTR

-641 YAPCVNAEEVIAASG
+641 YEPCTNAEEIIAASG

-663 RNPTGSVFCSHGA
+663 RNPPGSVFCAHGA

-702 RTGKAMLGYDD
+702 LTGKAMLGYA
-713 EWDGEEWD
+713 EE
-721 SDSWSDD
+721 D
-728 LAYGGA
+728 LWEEDMSYGSA
-734 GRTGLRAGV
+734 GRTGIRAGV
-743 KKEEK
+743 RKAEK
-748 PSSFSE
+748 PASFSE
-754 REARFFAEEEE
+754 REAKLFAEEDE

-773 YGPIRSR
+773 YGPIKSR
-780 FGEDADPDGVFGSD
+780 FSDEEPDN
-794 AGRGGRSGRGGKG
+794 GRSAKSWKR
-807 YGKYKKAARVISA
+807 ASRVISA
-820 EPPDPRS
+820 DPPDKRS
-827 HAAKKVSEKEYL
+827 HAARKATEKEYL

-846 IFAWEDLRE
+846 VFAWEDLRE
-855 LALKDIMAA
+855 LAAKDIMAA
-864 RDKLIDLIV
+864 RDKLIDMIV
-873 DFAGFRREH
+873 DFAGFRKEH
-882 VILVFDAYKVCGGR
+882 VILVFDAYKVRGGR
-896 GEVIRVGG
+896 GEVIHVGG

-921 KAAHELSKKYKVT
+921 KAAHELSKRYKVT

-968 MMREHYEKREE
+968 MMREHYEQKEARKA
-979 TRPGGLLAGMS
+979 GGVLAGMS
-990 EETAEALR
+990 EETAEALQ
-998 KHLEEMEE
+998 KHLESLEE